1 MKRKYNKKMNKNF
14 NFAKYFFVF
23 LIYFF
28 VSAQAIA
35 VPADT
40 TMKNRRQSDN
50 RLLDF
55 YLIGDEFVNFARSTD
70 NYTLLL
76 NKNGDYCYAYLN
88 ENGDLTASSYLAANP
103 NQRTKA
109 EIDFLSSINKN
120 LIFSDNQITSRKE
133 AFQKIETNYPTV
145 GENNL
150 LIILVSF
157 ADRAFTYTREDFDSL
172 ASQPGYN
179 RNGATGSVKDYYYD
193 VSFGQLEL
201 NPMVVGPYTLSQ
213 PMAYYGATGPSFS
226 DVNPKAMISEAC
238 VLADS
243 EIDFSQ
249 FDMNNDGMLDA
260 VHVIFAGAGEA
271 STGESNAIWPHRWSI
286 YPFDSLDITF
296 DGVTLKDYSCSAEKM
311 GSGMDGIGTICHEFG
326 HVLGLPDLYDTDYE
340 GSGGQATAVNTWSI
354 MASGSYN
361 NYSNTPASF
370 TAYEKYRLNWL
381 EFDTLSLAGEYV
393 LPPLL
398 DSNKAYIITTPYE
411 NEFFVF
417 ENRHQSSWDT
427 YLPNSGGLIFHV
439 KQEGDYNIN
448 CDPNYQKYDIEE
460 ADRNDADNTL
470 ATDVFPS
477 IQYNNF
483 FTDYSQPNSILW
495 SGESLNKPITRITRD
510 TSDNCI
516 SFRFMIPDSSAII
529 ETSHENVKLS
539 NTSYKVK
546 GFEVYEGIYNYTF
559 KGFALDTLQDFS
571 TEQFFETNEFNA
583 DSFSTVLT
591 NLLYAKTYYYRSA
604 YISDYD
610 TVYGQI
616 KTFTTVDG
624 QPILKTNSATNI
636 DLTSMTVG
644 GGVLVAGDFPILEY
658 GICYSTTQNPD
669 TTTNVISFVGECET
683 FTTQITGLEQATK
696 YYFRTYAI
704 TALGIKY
711 APQKSATTDF
721 IPVENNVITGGAT
734 LCEGADFGM
743 ILGSQPQAGQ
753 GNFTYQWQKKEE
765 GRSWEDIEENGNEK
779 DYIVGTLTT
788 TTSFRRVVFSLAI
801 RDESNVIEM
810 KVLKSKGGKIEGKT
824 EWISSE
830 EDTLTLTSF
839 KGEILSWQ
847 EANQDFSWH
856 TIANSEQDT
865 TLLYNPSL
873 LDTVY
878 LRAVVQLNECPI
890 AYSDTLKINVIQDV
904 SLETLQEGE
913 MYFVYPN
920 PSRGQAHLNNTS
932 QDYLSIRIFDSNA
945 REIIAFETSE
955 KKLNLPIENLSNGIY
970 ILRIENKTTQK
981 LVKDIKLILMK

>member
-1 MKRKYNKKMNKNF
+1 MNRSF
-14 NFAKYFFVF
+14 ELRKYFFV
-23 LIYFF
+23 LIIFF
-28 VSAQAIA
+28 FASLQAFA

-40 TMKNRRQSDN
+40 TMKSKRQSDS

-55 YLIGDEFVNFARSTD
+55 YLIGDEFVNFARSVD

-76 NKNGDYCYAYLN
+76 NQNGDYCYAFLN
-88 ENGDLTASSYLAANP
+88 ENGDLTASSYLASNP

-109 EIDFLSSINKN
+109 EIDFLASINKR
-120 LIFSDNQITSRKE
+120 LTFSDSQITSRK
-133 AFQKIETNYPTV
+133 APFQKIETNYPTV
-145 GENNL
+145 GDNNL
-150 LIILVSF
+150 LIVLVSF

-172 ASQPGYN
+172 TSQPGYN

-193 VSFGQLEL
+193 VSFGSLNL
-201 NPMVVGPYTLSQ
+201 NPTVVGPYTLSQ

-226 DVNPKAMISEAC
+226 DVNPKEMVSEAC
-238 VLADS
+238 ALADNDV
-243 EIDFSQ
+243 DFSQ
-249 FDMNNDGMLDA
+249 FDMNNDGIVDA

-271 STGESNAIWPHRWSI
+271 STGESDAIWPHRWSI
-286 YPFDSLDITF
+286 YSYDSLDIDF
-296 DGVTLKDYSCSAEKM
+296 DGVRLKDYSCSAEKM

-381 EFDTLSLAGEYV
+381 ELDTLSLAGEYV
-393 LPPLL
+393 LPPLM

-411 NEFFVF
+411 NEFFIF
-417 ENRHQSSWDT
+417 ENRQQSSWDT
-427 YLPNSGGLIFHV
+427 YIPNSGGLIFHV

-460 ADRNDADNTL
+460 ADRNDDESTL
-470 ATDVFPS
+470 STDVFPS
-477 IQYNNF
+477 AQYNNF
-483 FTDYSQPNSILW
+483 FTDYSLPNSILW
-495 SGESLNKPITRITRD
+495 SGETLNKPITRITRD

-516 SFRFMIPDSSAII
+516 RFRFMIPDSSAIV
-529 ETSHENVKLS
+529 ETVHGSIKLS

-546 GFEVYEGIYNYTF
+546 GIEVYEGLYEYGF

-571 TEQFFETNEFNA
+571 TEQFFEANEFNA
-583 DSFSTVLT
+583 DSFATILT

-610 TVYGQI
+610 TAYGQV

-669 TTTNVISFVGECET
+669 TTTNVISFVGELDT
-683 FTTQITGLEQATK
+683 FTTQLTGLEQATK
-696 YYFRTYAI
+696 YYFRAYAI

-711 APQKSATTDF
+711 ATQKFATTYF

-734 LCEGADFGM
+734 LCEGSDFGM

-753 GNFTYQWQKKEE
+753 GNFTYQWQRKVN
-765 GRSWEDIEENGNEK
+765 GQAWEDIEEDGNVK
-779 DYIVGTLTT
+779 DYVVGTISE

-801 RDESNVIEM
+801 RDESNEVEM
-810 KVLKSKGGKIEGKT
+810 TVLKSKGGKIEAKT
-824 EWISSE
+824 DWISSE
-830 EDTLTLTSF
+830 EDTLRLKSH

-847 EANQDFSWH
+847 EANQDFNWH

-865 TLLYNPSL
+865 NLLYNPSL

-904 SLETLQEGE
+904 SLEEIESGE

-920 PSRGQAHLNNTS
+920 PSRGHAHLNNAN
-932 QDYLSIRIFDSNA
+932 QDRLTIRIFDSNA
-945 REIIAFETSE
+945 REIIMFETADE
-955 KKLNLPIENLSNGIY
+955 KLNLPIENLSNGAY
-970 ILRIENKTTQK
+970 ILRIENKTTK
-981 LVKDIKLILMK
+981 KIVKDIKLILMK

>member
-1 MKRKYNKKMNKNF
+1 MKYF
-14 NFAKYFFVF
+14 TQLLKYFFV
-23 LIYFF
+23 LIIFF
-28 VSAQAIA
+28 YVSNKAMA

-40 TMKNRRQSDN
+40 TMKSITQSDK
-50 RLLDF
+50 RLLNF
-55 YLIGDEFVNFARSTD
+55 YLIGDEFINFGRSLD
-70 NYTLLL
+70 GYTLLL
-76 NKNGDYCYAYLN
+76 NENGDYCYAFID
-88 ENGDLTASSYLAANP
+88 ENGNLLPSNYLAS
-103 NQRTKA
+103 NQNLRTKS
-109 EIDFLSSINKN
+109 ENEFLSTIEKG
-120 LIFSDNQITSRKE
+120 LYFSKHQVVNRKQS
-133 AFQKIETNYPTV
+133 FQKIETNYPTV
-145 GENNL
+145 GNNNL

-157 ADRAFTYTREDFDSL
+157 ADRAFTYTRDDFDSL

-193 VSFGQLEL
+193 VSFGNL
-201 NPMVVGPYTLSQ
+201 NLIPTVVGPYTLSQ

-226 DVNPKAMISEAC
+226 DINPKEMVSEAC
-238 VLADS
+238 VLADNDV
-243 EIDFSQ
+243 DFSQ
-249 FDMNNDGMLDA
+249 FDMNNDGIVDA

-271 STGESNAIWPHRWSI
+271 STGESDAIWPHRWSI
-286 YPFDSLDITF
+286 YPSDGFNITF
-296 DGVTLKDYSCSAEKM
+296 DGVRLKDYSCSAEKM

-340 GSGGQATAVNTWSI
+340 GSGGRATAVNTWSI

-381 EFDTLSLAGEYV
+381 ELDTLSLAGEYV
-393 LPPLL
+393 LPPLM

-411 NEFFVF
+411 NEFFIF
-417 ENRHQSSWDT
+417 ENRQQSSWDT
-427 YLPNSGGLIFHV
+427 YIPNSGGLIFHV

-460 ADRNDADNTL
+460 ADRNDDESTL
-470 ATDVFPS
+470 STDVFPS
-477 IQYNNF
+477 AQYNNF
-483 FTDYSQPNSILW
+483 FTDYSLPNSILW
-495 SGESLNKPITRITRD
+495 SGETLNKPITRITRD

-516 SFRFMIPDSSAII
+516 RFRFMIPDSSAIV
-529 ETSHENVKLS
+529 ETVHGSIKLS

-546 GFEVYEGIYNYTF
+546 GIEVYEGLYEYGF

-571 TEQFFETNEFNA
+571 TEQFFEANEFNA
-583 DSFSTVLT
+583 DSFATILT

-610 TVYGQI
+610 TAYGQA

-624 QPILKTNSATNI
+624 QPILRTNSATNI

-669 TTTNVISFVGECET
+669 TTTNVISFVGELDT
-683 FTTQITGLEQATK
+683 FTTQLTGLEQATK
-696 YYFRTYAI
+696 YYFRAYAI

-711 APQKSATTDF
+711 ATQKFATTDF

-734 LCEGADFGM
+734 LCEGSDFGM

-753 GNFTYQWQKKEE
+753 GNFTYQWQRKVN
-765 GRSWEDIEENGNEK
+765 GQAWEDIEEDGNAK
-779 DYIVGTLTT
+779 DYVVGTLSK

-801 RDESNVIEM
+801 RDESNVVEM
-810 KVLKSKGGKIEGKT
+810 TVLKSKGGKIEAKT
-824 EWISSE
+824 DWISSE
-830 EDTLTLTSF
+830 EDTLRLKSH

-847 EANQDFSWH
+847 EANQDFNWR

-865 TLLYNPSL
+865 NLLYNPSL

-904 SLETLQEGE
+904 SLEEIESGE

-920 PSRGQAHLNNTS
+920 PSRGHAHLNNAN
-932 QDYLSIRIFDSNA
+932 QDRLTIRIFDSNA
-945 REIIAFETSE
+945 REIIMFETADE
-955 KKLNLPIENLSNGIY
+955 KLNLPIENLSNGAY
-970 ILRIENKTTQK
+970 ILRIENKTTK
-981 LVKDIKLILMK
+981 KIVKDIKLILMK

>member
-1 MKRKYNKKMNKNF
+1 MKKNF
-14 NFAKYFFVF
+14 DFVKYFFAF
-23 LIYFF
+23 LIFFF
-28 VSAQAIA
+28 VSSQLMAI
-35 VPADT
+35 PADT
-40 TMKNRRQSDN
+40 TMKSKRQSDN

-55 YLIGDEFVNFARSTD
+55 YLIGDEFVNFARSID

-76 NKNGDYCYAYLN
+76 NENGDYCYAYLN
-88 ENGDLTASSYLAANP
+88 ENGDLVASSYLASNP
-103 NQRTKA
+103 NQRTKT
-109 EIDFLSSINKN
+109 EIDFLSSINKR
-120 LIFSDNQITSRKE
+120 LTFSDNQITSRK
-133 AFQKIETNYPTV
+133 APFQKIETNYPTV
-145 GENNL
+145 GDNNL
-150 LIILVSF
+150 LIVLVSF

-172 ASQPGYN
+172 TSQPGYN

-193 VSFGQLEL
+193 VSFGSLNL
-201 NPMVVGPYTLSQ
+201 NPTVVGPYTLSQ

-226 DVNPKAMISEAC
+226 DVNPKEMVSEAC
-238 VLADS
+238 ALADNDV
-243 EIDFSQ
+243 DFSQ
-249 FDMNNDGMLDA
+249 FDMNNDGIVDA

-271 STGESNAIWPHRWSI
+271 STGESDAIWPHRWSI
-286 YPFDSLDITF
+286 YSYDSLDIDF
-296 DGVTLKDYSCSAEKM
+296 DGVRLKDYSCSAEKM

-381 EFDTLSLAGEYV
+381 ELDTLSLAGEYV
-393 LPPLL
+393 LPPLM

-411 NEFFVF
+411 NEFFIF
-417 ENRHQSSWDT
+417 ENRQQSSWDT
-427 YLPNSGGLIFHV
+427 YIPNSGGLIFHV

-460 ADRNDADNTL
+460 ADRNDDESTL
-470 ATDVFPS
+470 STDVFPS
-477 IQYNNF
+477 AQYNNF
-483 FTDYSQPNSILW
+483 FTDYSLPNSILW

-516 SFRFMIPDSSAII
+516 RFRFMIPDSSAIV
-529 ETSHENVKLS
+529 ETIHESIKLS
-539 NTSYKVK
+539 NTSYQVK
-546 GFEVYEGIYNYTF
+546 GIEVYAGIYNYTF

-571 TEQFFETNEFNA
+571 TKQFFEADEFNA

-591 NLLYAKTYYYRSA
+591 NLLYAKTYYYRSV

-644 GGVLVAGDFPILEY
+644 GGVLVEGDFPILEY

-711 APQKSATTDF
+711 ASQKSATTDF
-721 IPVENNVITGGAT
+721 IPIENNVITGGAT

-753 GNFTYQWQKKEE
+753 GNFTYQWQRKEE
-765 GRSWEDIEENGNEK
+765 GRSWEDIEENGNGK

-788 TTSFRRVVFSLAI
+788 TTSFRRVVFSFAI
-801 RDESNVIEM
+801 RNESNVVEM

-830 EDTLTLTSF
+830 EDTLTLKSF

-847 EANQDFSWH
+847 EANQDFNWH
-856 TIANSEQDT
+856 TIANSQQDT
-865 TLLYNPSL
+865 NLLYNPNL

-904 SLETLQEGE
+904 SLEEIVNGE

-920 PSRGQAHLNNTS
+920 PSKGQSILNNPTQQS
-932 QDYLSIRIFDSNA
+932 LFLTIFDSNA
-945 REIIAFETSE
+945 REIINFSSSDSQI
-955 KKLNLPIENLSNGIY
+955 NLPIQGLQSGIY
-970 ILRIENKTTQK
+970 FLRIENKQDK
-981 LVKDIKLILMK
+981 KQVKEIKIILMN

>member
-1 MKRKYNKKMNKNF
+1 MKKNF
-14 NFAKYFFVF
+14 DFVKYFFAF
-23 LIYFF
+23 LIFFF
-28 VSAQAIA
+28 VSSQLMAI
-35 VPADT
+35 PADT
-40 TMKNRRQSDN
+40 TMKSKRQSDN
-50 RLLDF
+50 RLLDY
-55 YLIGDEFVNFARSTD
+55 YLIGDEFLNFGRTLD
-70 NYTLLL
+70 GYTLLL
-76 NKNGDYCYAYLN
+76 NENGDYCYAYHDV
-88 ENGDLTASSYLAANP
+88 NGNLLPSTHLAANQ
-103 NQRTKA
+103 NLRTKT
-109 EIDFLSSINKN
+109 EQEFLLTINKR
-120 LIFSDNQITSRKE
+120 LTFSQTQITEKRQP
-133 AFQKIETNYPTV
+133 FQKIETNYPTT
-145 GENNL
+145 GNNNL

-172 ASQPGYN
+172 ASQPGYS

-201 NPMVVGPYTLSQ
+201 NPTVVGPYTLSQ

-226 DVNPKAMISEAC
+226 DVNPKEMVSEAC
-238 VLADS
+238 ALADS

-249 FDMNNDGMLDA
+249 FDMNNDGIVDA

-271 STGESNAIWPHRWSI
+271 STGETDAIWPHRWNF
-286 YPFDSLDITF
+286 YPSDSFNITF
-296 DGVTLKDYSCSAEKM
+296 DGVSLKDYSCSAEKM

-326 HVLGLPDLYDTDYE
+326 HVLGLPDLYDTDYA
-340 GSGGQATAVNTWSI
+340 GSGGQATAINTWSI

-381 EFDTLSLAGEYV
+381 QLDTLEVAGEYV
-393 LPPLL
+393 LPPLM
-398 DSNKAYIITTPYE
+398 DSNKAYIITSPYE
-411 NEFFVF
+411 DEFFIF
-417 ENRHQSSWDT
+417 ENRNQSSWDT
-427 YLPNSGGLIFHV
+427 YVPNSGGLIFHV

-460 ADRNDADNTL
+460 ADRNDDDNTL

-477 IQYNNF
+477 AQYNNF
-483 FTDYSQPNSILW
+483 FADYSQPNSILW
-495 SGESLNKPITRITRD
+495 NGESLNKPITRITRD

-516 SFRFMIPDSSAII
+516 RFRFMIPDSSAIV
-529 ETSHENVKLS
+529 ETIHESIKLS
-539 NTSYKVK
+539 NTSYQVK
-546 GFEVYEGIYNYTF
+546 GVEVYAGIYNYTF

-571 TEQFFETNEFNA
+571 TEQFFEADGFNA
-583 DSFSTVLT
+583 DSFLTVLT

-636 DLTSMTVG
+636 DLTSLTVG
-644 GGVLVAGDFPILEY
+644 GGVLVEGDFPILEY

-721 IPVENNVITGGAT
+721 IPIENNVITGGAT
-734 LCEGADFGM
+734 LCEDSDFGM

-753 GNFTYQWQKKEE
+753 GNFTYQWQRKEE
-765 GRSWEDIEENGNEK
+765 GRSWEDIEENGNGK
-779 DYIVGTLTT
+779 DYIVGTLTSS
-788 TTSFRRVVFSLAI
+788 TSFRRVVFSLAI
-801 RDESNVIEM
+801 RNESNVVEM

-830 EDTLTLTSF
+830 EDTLTLKSF

-847 EANQDFSWH
+847 EANQDFNWH
-856 TIANSEQDT
+856 TISDSQQDT
-865 TLLYNPSL
+865 NLLYNPSL

-904 SLETLQEGE
+904 SLEEIENGE

-920 PSRGQAHLNNTS
+920 PSKGQSILNNPTQQS
-932 QDYLSIRIFDSNA
+932 LFLTIFDSNA
-945 REIIAFETSE
+945 REIISFSSSDSQI
-955 KKLNLPIENLSNGIY
+955 NLPIQGLQSGIY
-970 ILRIENKTTQK
+970 FLRIENKQDK
-981 LVKDIKLILMK
+981 KQVKEIKIILMN

>member
-1 MKRKYNKKMNKNF
+1 MIGKMKKNF
-14 NFAKYFFVF
+14 DFVKYFFAF
-23 LIYFF
+23 LIFFF
-28 VSAQAIA
+28 VSSQLMAI
-35 VPADT
+35 PADT
-40 TMKNRRQSDN
+40 TMKSKRQSDN

-55 YLIGDEFVNFARSTD
+55 YLIGDEFVNFARSID

-76 NKNGDYCYAYLN
+76 NENGDYCYAYLN
-88 ENGDLTASSYLAANP
+88 ENGDLVASSYLASNP
-103 NQRTKA
+103 NQRTKT
-109 EIDFLSSINKN
+109 EIDFLSSINKR
-120 LIFSDNQITSRKE
+120 LTFSDNQITNRKS
-133 AFQKIETNYPTV
+133 AFQKIETNYPTT
-145 GENNL
+145 GNNNL

-172 ASQPGYN
+172 ASQPGYS

-201 NPMVVGPYTLSQ
+201 NPTVAGPYTLSQ

-226 DVNPKAMISEAC
+226 DVNPKEMVSEAC
-238 VLADS
+238 ALADI

-249 FDMNNDGMLDA
+249 FDMNNDGKIDA

-271 STGESNAIWPHRWSI
+271 STGETNAIWPHRWSI
-286 YPFDSLDITF
+286 YPYDSLDITF
-296 DGVTLKDYSCSAEKM
+296 DGVTLRDYSCSAEKM

-381 EFDTLSLAGEYV
+381 DFDTLSLAGEYV
-393 LPPLL
+393 LPPLM

-417 ENRHQSSWDT
+417 ENRNQSSWDT
-427 YLPNSGGLIFHV
+427 YVPNSGGLIFHV
-439 KQEGDYNIN
+439 KREGDYNIN

-460 ADRNDADNTL
+460 ADRNDDENTL

-477 IQYNNF
+477 AQYNDF
-483 FTDYSQPNSILW
+483 FADYSQPNSILW

-516 SFRFMIPDSSAII
+516 RFRFMIPDSSAIV
-529 ETSHENVKLS
+529 ETIHESIKLS
-539 NTSYKVK
+539 NTSYQVK
-546 GFEVYEGIYNYTF
+546 GIEVYAGIYNYTF

-571 TEQFFETNEFNA
+571 TKQFFEADEFNA

-644 GGVLVAGDFPILEY
+644 GGVLVEGDFPILEY

-711 APQKSATTDF
+711 ASQKSATTDF
-721 IPVENNVITGGAT
+721 IPIENNVITGGAT

-753 GNFTYQWQKKEE
+753 GNFTYQWQRKEE
-765 GRSWEDIEENGNEK
+765 GRSWEDIEENGNGK

-788 TTSFRRVVFSLAI
+788 TTSFRRVVFSFAI
-801 RDESNVIEM
+801 RNESNVVEM

-830 EDTLTLTSF
+830 EDTLTLKSF

-847 EANQDFSWH
+847 EANQDFNWH
-856 TIANSEQDT
+856 TIANSQQDT
-865 TLLYNPSL
+865 NLLYNPNL

-890 AYSDTLKINVIQDV
+890 AYSDTLKINVVQDV
-904 SLETLQEGE
+904 SLEEIVNGE

-920 PSRGQAHLNNTS
+920 PSKGQSILNNPTQQS
-932 QDYLSIRIFDSNA
+932 LFLTIFDSNA
-945 REIIAFETSE
+945 REIISFSSSDSQI
-955 KKLNLPIENLSNGIY
+955 NLPIQGLQSGIY
-970 ILRIENKTTQK
+970 FLRIENKQDK
-981 LVKDIKLILMK
+981 KQVKEIKIILMN

>member
-1 MKRKYNKKMNKNF
+1 MNRNF
-14 NFAKYFFVF
+14 ELRKYFFV
-23 LIYFF
+23 LIIFF
-28 VSAQAIA
+28 FASLQAFA

-40 TMKNRRQSDN
+40 TMKSKRQSDN

-55 YLIGDEFVNFARSTD
+55 YLIGDEFVNFARSID

-76 NKNGDYCYAYLN
+76 NQNGDYCYAYLN
-88 ENGDLTASSYLAANP
+88 ENGDLTASSYLASNP

-109 EIDFLSSINKN
+109 EIDFLASINKR
-120 LIFSDNQITSRKE
+120 LTFSDSQITSRK
-133 AFQKIETNYPTV
+133 APFQKIETNYPTV
-145 GENNL
+145 GDNNL
-150 LIILVSF
+150 LIVLVSF

-172 ASQPGYN
+172 TSQPGYN

-193 VSFGQLEL
+193 VSFGSLNL
-201 NPMVVGPYTLSQ
+201 NPTVVGPYTLSQ
-213 PMAYYGATGPSFS
+213 PMAYYGANASYFS
-226 DVNPKAMISEAC
+226 DVNPKEMISEGCA
-238 VLADS
+238 LADNDV
-243 EIDFSQ
+243 DFSQ
-249 FDMNNDGMLDA
+249 FDMNNDGIIDA

-271 STGESNAIWPHRWSI
+271 STGEGDAIWPHRWSI
-286 YPFDSLDITF
+286 YAYDSLDITF
-296 DGVTLKDYSCSAEKM
+296 DGVTLRDYSCSAEKM

-381 EFDTLSLAGEYV
+381 ELDTLSLAGEYV
-393 LPPLL
+393 LPPLM

-411 NEFFVF
+411 NEFFIF
-417 ENRHQSSWDT
+417 ENRQQSSWDT
-427 YLPNSGGLIFHV
+427 YIPNSGGLIFHV

-460 ADRNDADNTL
+460 ADRNDDESTL
-470 ATDVFPS
+470 STDVFPS
-477 IQYNNF
+477 AQYNNF
-483 FTDYSQPNSILW
+483 FTDYSLPNSILW
-495 SGESLNKPITRITRD
+495 SGETLNKPITRITRD

-516 SFRFMIPDSSAII
+516 RFRFMIPDSSAIV
-529 ETSHENVKLS
+529 ETVHGSIKLS

-546 GFEVYEGIYNYTF
+546 GIEVYEGLYEYGF

-571 TEQFFETNEFNA
+571 TEQFFEANEFNA
-583 DSFSTVLT
+583 DSFATILT

-610 TVYGQI
+610 TAYGQV

-669 TTTNVISFVGECET
+669 TTTNVISFVGELDN
-683 FTTQITGLEQATK
+683 FTTQLTGLEQATK

-704 TALGIKY
+704 TTLGIKY
-711 APQKSATTDF
+711 AAQKSATTDF

-734 LCEGADFGM
+734 LCEGSDFGM

-753 GNFTYQWQKKEE
+753 GNFTYQWQRKVN
-765 GRSWEDIEENGNEK
+765 GQAWEDIEEEGNVK
-779 DYIVGTLTT
+779 DYVVGTLSE

-801 RDESNVIEM
+801 RDESNEVEM
-810 KVLKSKGGKIEGKT
+810 TVLKSKGGKIEAKT

-830 EDTLTLTSF
+830 EDTLRLKSH

-847 EANQDFSWH
+847 EANQDFNWH

-865 TLLYNPSL
+865 NLLYNPSL
-873 LDTVY
+873 LDSVY

-904 SLETLQEGE
+904 SLEEIENGE

-920 PSRGQAHLNNTS
+920 PSRGHAHLNNAN
-932 QDYLSIRIFDSNA
+932 QDRLTIRIFDSNA
-945 REIIAFETSE
+945 REIIMFETADE
-955 KKLNLPIENLSNGIY
+955 KLNLPIENLSNGAY
-970 ILRIENKTTQK
+970 ILRIENKTTK
-981 LVKDIKLILMK
+981 KIVKDIKLILMK

>member
-1 MKRKYNKKMNKNF
+1 MKKNF
-14 NFAKYFFVF
+14 DFVKYFFAF
-23 LIYFF
+23 LIFFF
-28 VSAQAIA
+28 VSSQLMAI
-35 VPADT
+35 PADT
-40 TMKNRRQSDN
+40 TMKSKRQSDN

-55 YLIGDEFVNFARSTD
+55 YLIGDEFVNFARSID

-76 NKNGDYCYAYLN
+76 NENGDYCYAYLN
-88 ENGDLTASSYLAANP
+88 ENGDLVASSYLASNP
-103 NQRTKA
+103 NQRTKT
-109 EIDFLSSINKN
+109 EIDFLSSINKR
-120 LIFSDNQITSRKE
+120 LTFSDNQITNRKS
-133 AFQKIETNYPTV
+133 AFQKIETNYPTT
-145 GENNL
+145 GNNNL

-172 ASQPGYN
+172 ASQPGYS

-201 NPMVVGPYTLSQ
+201 NPTVAGPYTLSQ
-213 PMAYYGATGPSFS
+213 PMAYYGAVGPSFS
-226 DVNPKAMISEAC
+226 DVNPKEMIAEAC
-238 VLADS
+238 ALADN

-249 FDMNNDGMLDA
+249 FDMNNDEIVDA

-271 STGESNAIWPHRWSI
+271 STGETNAIWPHRWSI
-286 YPFDSLDITF
+286 YPYDSLDITF
-296 DGVTLKDYSCSAEKM
+296 DGVTLRDYSCSAEKM

-381 EFDTLSLAGEYV
+381 DFDTLSLAGEYV
-393 LPPLL
+393 LPPLM

-417 ENRHQSSWDT
+417 ENRNQSSWDT
-427 YLPNSGGLIFHV
+427 YLPNSGGMIFHV
-439 KQEGDYNIN
+439 KREGDYNIN

-460 ADRNDADNTL
+460 ADRNDDENTL

-477 IQYNNF
+477 AQYNDF

-495 SGESLNKPITRITRD
+495 SGESLNKPITHITRD

-516 SFRFMIPDSSAII
+516 RFRFMIPDSSAIV
-529 ETSHENVKLS
+529 ETIHESIKLS
-539 NTSYKVK
+539 NTSYQVK
-546 GFEVYEGIYNYTF
+546 GVEVYAGIYNYTF

-571 TEQFFETNEFNA
+571 TEQFFEADEFNA

-616 KTFTTVDG
+616 KTFATVDG

-644 GGVLVAGDFPILEY
+644 GGVLVEGDFPILEY

-711 APQKSATTDF
+711 ASQKSATTDF
-721 IPVENNVITGGAT
+721 IPIENNVITGGAT

-753 GNFTYQWQKKEE
+753 GNFTYQWQRKEE
-765 GRSWEDIEENGNEK
+765 GRSWEDIEENGNGK

-788 TTSFRRVVFSLAI
+788 TTSFRRVVFSFAI
-801 RDESNVIEM
+801 RNESNVVEM

-830 EDTLTLTSF
+830 EDTLTLKSF

-847 EANQDFSWH
+847 EANQDFNWH
-856 TIANSEQDT
+856 TIANSQQDT
-865 TLLYNPSL
+865 NLLYNPNL

-890 AYSDTLKINVIQDV
+890 AYSDTLKINVVQDV
-904 SLETLQEGE
+904 SLEEIVNGE

-920 PSRGQAHLNNTS
+920 PSKGQSILNNPTQQS
-932 QDYLSIRIFDSNA
+932 LFLTIFDSNA
-945 REIIAFETSE
+945 REIISFSYSDSQI
-955 KKLNLPIENLSNGIY
+955 NLPIQGLQSGIY
-970 ILRIENKTTQK
+970 FLRIENKQDK
-981 LVKDIKLILMK
+981 KQVKEIKIILMN

>member
-1 MKRKYNKKMNKNF
+1 MNRSF
-14 NFAKYFFVF
+14 ELRKYFFV
-23 LIYFF
+23 LIVFF
-28 VSAQAIA
+28 FASLQAFA

-40 TMKNRRQSDN
+40 TMKSKRQSDS

-55 YLIGDEFVNFARSTD
+55 YLIGDEFVNFARSVD

-76 NKNGDYCYAYLN
+76 NQNGDYCYAYLN
-88 ENGDLTASSYLAANP
+88 ENGDLTASSYLASNP
-103 NQRTKA
+103 IQRTKA
-109 EIDFLSSINKN
+109 EIDFLASINKR
-120 LIFSDNQITSRKE
+120 LIFSDSQITSRK
-133 AFQKIETNYPTV
+133 APFQKIETNYPTV
-145 GENNL
+145 GDNNL
-150 LIILVSF
+150 LIVLVSF

-172 ASQPGYN
+172 TSQPGYN

-193 VSFGQLEL
+193 VSFGSLNL
-201 NPMVVGPYTLSQ
+201 NPTVVGPYTLSQ

-226 DVNPKAMISEAC
+226 DVNPKEMVSEAC
-238 VLADS
+238 ALADNDV
-243 EIDFSQ
+243 DFSQ
-249 FDMNNDGMLDA
+249 FDMNNDGIVDA

-271 STGESNAIWPHRWSI
+271 STGESDAIWPHRWSI
-286 YPFDSLDITF
+286 YSYDSLDIDF
-296 DGVTLKDYSCSAEKM
+296 DGVRLKDYSCSAEKM

-340 GSGGQATAVNTWSI
+340 GSGGRATAVNTWSI

-381 EFDTLSLAGEYV
+381 ELDTLSLAGEYV
-393 LPPLL
+393 LPPLM

-411 NEFFVF
+411 NEFFIF
-417 ENRHQSSWDT
+417 ENRQQSSWDT
-427 YLPNSGGLIFHV
+427 YIPNSGGLIFHV

-460 ADRNDADNTL
+460 ADRNDDESTL
-470 ATDVFPS
+470 STDVFPS
-477 IQYNNF
+477 AQYNNF
-483 FTDYSQPNSILW
+483 FTDYSLPNSILW
-495 SGESLNKPITRITRD
+495 SGETLNKPITRITRD

-516 SFRFMIPDSSAII
+516 RFRFMIPDSSAIV
-529 ETSHENVKLS
+529 ETVHGSIKLS

-546 GFEVYEGIYNYTF
+546 GIEVYEGLYEYGF

-571 TEQFFETNEFNA
+571 TEQFFEANEFNA
-583 DSFSTVLT
+583 DSFATILT

-610 TVYGQI
+610 TAYGQA

-624 QPILKTNSATNI
+624 QPILRTNSATNI

-669 TTTNVISFVGECET
+669 TTTNVISFVGELDT
-683 FTTQITGLEQATK
+683 FTTQLTGLEQATK
-696 YYFRTYAI
+696 YYFRAYAI

-711 APQKSATTDF
+711 ATQKFATTDF

-734 LCEGADFGM
+734 LCEGSDFGM

-753 GNFTYQWQKKEE
+753 GNFTYQWQRKAN
-765 GRSWEDIEENGNEK
+765 GQAWEDIEEDGNAK
-779 DYIVGTLTT
+779 DYVVGTLSK

-801 RDESNVIEM
+801 RDESNVVEM
-810 KVLKSKGGKIEGKT
+810 TVLKSKGGKIEAKT
-824 EWISSE
+824 DWISSE
-830 EDTLTLTSF
+830 EDTLRLKSH

-847 EANQDFSWH
+847 EANQDFNWR

-865 TLLYNPSL
+865 NLLYNPSL

-904 SLETLQEGE
+904 SLEEIESGE

-920 PSRGQAHLNNTS
+920 PSRGHAHLNNAN
-932 QDYLSIRIFDSNA
+932 QDRLTIRIFDSNA
-945 REIIAFETSE
+945 REIIMFETADE
-955 KKLNLPIENLSNGIY
+955 KLNLPIENLSNGAY
-970 ILRIENKTTQK
+970 ILRIENKTTK
-981 LVKDIKLILMK
+981 KIVKDIKLILMK

>member
-1 MKRKYNKKMNKNF
+1 MKKNF
-14 NFAKYFFVF
+14 DFVKYFFAF
-23 LIYFF
+23 LIFFF
-28 VSAQAIA
+28 VSSQLMAI
-35 VPADT
+35 PADT
-40 TMKNRRQSDN
+40 TMKSKRQSDN

-55 YLIGDEFVNFARSTD
+55 YLIGDEFVNFARSID

-76 NKNGDYCYAYLN
+76 NENGDYCYAYLN
-88 ENGDLTASSYLAANP
+88 ENGDLVASSYLASNP
-103 NQRTKA
+103 NQRTKT
-109 EIDFLSSINKN
+109 EIDFLSSINKR
-120 LIFSDNQITSRKE
+120 LTFSDNQITNRKS
-133 AFQKIETNYPTV
+133 AFQKIETNYPTT
-145 GENNL
+145 GNNNL

-172 ASQPGYN
+172 ASQPGYS

-201 NPMVVGPYTLSQ
+201 NPTVVGPYTLSQ

-226 DVNPKAMISEAC
+226 DVNPKEMVSEAC
-238 VLADS
+238 ALADS

-249 FDMNNDGMLDA
+249 FDMNNDGIVDA

-271 STGESNAIWPHRWSI
+271 STGETDAIWPHRWSI
-286 YPFDSLDITF
+286 YPYDSLDITF
-296 DGVTLKDYSCSAEKM
+296 DGVTLRDYSCSAEKM

-340 GSGGQATAVNTWSI
+340 GSGGQATAINTWSI

-381 EFDTLSLAGEYV
+381 QLDTLEVAGEYV
-393 LPPLL
+393 LPPLM
-398 DSNKAYIITTPYE
+398 DSNKAYIITSPYE
-411 NEFFVF
+411 DEFFVF
-417 ENRHQSSWDT
+417 ENRNQSSWDT
-427 YLPNSGGLIFHV
+427 YVPNSGGLIFHV

-460 ADRNDADNTL
+460 ADRNDDDNTL

-477 IQYNNF
+477 AQYNNF
-483 FTDYSQPNSILW
+483 FADYSQPNSILW
-495 SGESLNKPITRITRD
+495 NGESLNKPITRITRD

-516 SFRFMIPDSSAII
+516 RFRFMIPDSSAIV
-529 ETSHENVKLS
+529 ETIHESIKLS
-539 NTSYKVK
+539 NTSYQVK
-546 GFEVYEGIYNYTF
+546 GVEVYAGIYNYTF

-571 TEQFFETNEFNA
+571 TEQFFEADGFNA

-591 NLLYAKTYYYRSA
+591 NLLYATTYYYRSA

-644 GGVLVAGDFPILEY
+644 GGVLVEGDFPILEY

-734 LCEGADFGM
+734 LCEGSDFGM

-753 GNFTYQWQKKEE
+753 GNFTYQWQRKEE
-765 GRSWEDIEENGNEK
+765 GRSWEDIEENGNGK
-779 DYIVGTLTT
+779 DYIVGTLTSS
-788 TTSFRRVVFSLAI
+788 TSFRRIVFSLAI
-801 RDESNVIEM
+801 RNESNVVEM

-830 EDTLTLTSF
+830 EDTLTLKSF

-847 EANQDFSWH
+847 EANQDFNWH
-856 TIANSEQDT
+856 TISDSQQDT
-865 TLLYNPSL
+865 NLLYNPSL

-904 SLETLQEGE
+904 SLEEIVNGE

-920 PSRGQAHLNNTS
+920 PSKGQSILNNPTQQS
-932 QDYLSIRIFDSNA
+932 LFLTIFDSNA
-945 REIIAFETSE
+945 REIISFSSSDSQI
-955 KKLNLPIENLSNGIY
+955 NLPIQGLQNGIY
-970 ILRIENKTTQK
+970 FLRIENKQDK
-981 LVKDIKLILMK
+981 KQVKEIKIILMN

>member
-1 MKRKYNKKMNKNF
+1 MKKNF
-14 NFAKYFFVF
+14 DFVKYFFAF
-23 LIYFF
+23 LIFFF
-28 VSAQAIA
+28 VSSQLMAI
-35 VPADT
+35 PADT
-40 TMKNRRQSDN
+40 TMKSKRQSDN

-55 YLIGDEFVNFARSTD
+55 YLIGDEFVNFARSID

-76 NKNGDYCYAYLN
+76 NENGDYCYAYLN
-88 ENGDLTASSYLAANP
+88 ENGDLVASSYLASNP
-103 NQRTKA
+103 NQRTKT
-109 EIDFLSSINKN
+109 EIDFLSSINKR
-120 LIFSDNQITSRKE
+120 LTFSDNQITNRKS
-133 AFQKIETNYPTV
+133 AFQKIETNYPTT
-145 GENNL
+145 GNNNL

-172 ASQPGYN
+172 ASQPGYS

-193 VSFGQLEL
+193 VSFGQLEV
-201 NPMVVGPYTLSQ
+201 NPTVVGPYTLSQ

-226 DVNPKAMISEAC
+226 DVNPKEMVSEAC
-238 VLADS
+238 ALADS

-249 FDMNNDGMLDA
+249 FDMNNDGIVDA

-271 STGESNAIWPHRWSI
+271 STGETDAIWPHRWSI
-286 YPFDSLDITF
+286 YPYDSLDITF
-296 DGVTLKDYSCSAEKM
+296 DGVTLRDYSCSAEKM

-340 GSGGQATAVNTWSI
+340 GSGGQATAINTWSI

-381 EFDTLSLAGEYV
+381 QLDTLEVAGEYV
-393 LPPLL
+393 LPPLM
-398 DSNKAYIITTPYE
+398 DSNKAYIITSPYE
-411 NEFFVF
+411 DEFFVF
-417 ENRHQSSWDT
+417 ENRNQSSWDT
-427 YLPNSGGLIFHV
+427 YVPNSGGLIFHV

-460 ADRNDADNTL
+460 ADRNDDDNTL

-477 IQYNNF
+477 AQYNNF
-483 FTDYSQPNSILW
+483 FADYSQPNSILW
-495 SGESLNKPITRITRD
+495 NGESLNKPITRITRD

-516 SFRFMIPDSSAII
+516 RFRFMIPDSSAIV
-529 ETSHENVKLS
+529 ETIHESIKLS
-539 NTSYKVK
+539 NTSYQVK
-546 GFEVYEGIYNYTF
+546 GVEVYAGIYNYTF

-571 TEQFFETNEFNA
+571 TEQFFEADGFNA

-591 NLLYAKTYYYRSA
+591 NLLYATTYYYRSA

-644 GGVLVAGDFPILEY
+644 GGVLVEGDFPILEY

-721 IPVENNVITGGAT
+721 IPIENNVITGGAT
-734 LCEGADFGM
+734 LCEGSDFGM

-753 GNFTYQWQKKEE
+753 GNFTYQWQRKEE
-765 GRSWEDIEENGNEK
+765 GRSWEDIEENGNGK
-779 DYIVGTLTT
+779 DYIVGTLTSS
-788 TTSFRRVVFSLAI
+788 TSFRRIVFSLAI
-801 RDESNVIEM
+801 RNESNVVEM

-830 EDTLTLTSF
+830 EDTLTLKSF

-847 EANQDFSWH
+847 EANQDFNWH
-856 TIANSEQDT
+856 TISDSQQDT
-865 TLLYNPSL
+865 NLLYNPSL

-904 SLETLQEGE
+904 SLEEIVNGE

-920 PSRGQAHLNNTS
+920 PSKGQSILNNPTQQS
-932 QDYLSIRIFDSNA
+932 LFLTIFDSNA
-945 REIIAFETSE
+945 REIISFSSSDSQI
-955 KKLNLPIENLSNGIY
+955 NLPIQGLQNGIY
-970 ILRIENKTTQK
+970 FLRIENKQDK
-981 LVKDIKLILMK
+981 KQVKEIKIILMN

>member
-1 MKRKYNKKMNKNF
+1 MKKNF
-14 NFAKYFFVF
+14 DFVKYFFAF
-23 LIYFF
+23 LIFFF
-28 VSAQAIA
+28 VSSQLMAI
-35 VPADT
+35 PADT
-40 TMKNRRQSDN
+40 TMKSKRQSDN

-55 YLIGDEFVNFARSTD
+55 YLIGDEFVNFARSID

-76 NKNGDYCYAYLN
+76 NENGDYCYAYLN
-88 ENGDLTASSYLAANP
+88 ENGDLVASSYLASNP
-103 NQRTKA
+103 NQRTKT
-109 EIDFLSSINKN
+109 EIDFLSSINKR
-120 LIFSDNQITSRKE
+120 LTFSDNQITNRKS
-133 AFQKIETNYPTV
+133 AFQKIETNYPTT
-145 GENNL
+145 GNNNL
-150 LIILVSF
+150 LILLVSF

-172 ASQPGYN
+172 ASQPGYS

-201 NPMVVGPYTLSQ
+201 NPTVAGPYTLSQ
-213 PMAYYGATGPSFS
+213 PMAYYGAAGPYFS
-226 DVNPKAMISEAC
+226 DVNPKEMVSEAC
-238 VLADS
+238 ALADS

-249 FDMNNDGMLDA
+249 FDMNNDGKIDA
-260 VHVIFAGAGEA
+260 VHIIFAGAGEA
-271 STGESNAIWPHRWSI
+271 STGETNAIWPHRWSI
-286 YPFDSLDITF
+286 YPYDSLDITF
-296 DGVTLKDYSCSAEKM
+296 DGVTLRDYSCSAEKM

-381 EFDTLSLAGEYV
+381 DFDTLSLAGEYV
-393 LPPLL
+393 LPPLM

-417 ENRHQSSWDT
+417 ENRNQSSWDT
-427 YLPNSGGLIFHV
+427 YVPNSGGLIFHI
-439 KQEGDYNIN
+439 KREGDYNIN

-460 ADRNDADNTL
+460 ADRNDDENTL

-477 IQYNNF
+477 AQYNDF
-483 FTDYSQPNSILW
+483 FADYSQPNSILW

-516 SFRFMIPDSSAII
+516 RFRFMIPDSSAIV
-529 ETSHENVKLS
+529 ETIHESIKLS
-539 NTSYKVK
+539 NTSYQVK
-546 GFEVYEGIYNYTF
+546 GIEVYAGIYNYVF

-571 TEQFFETNEFNA
+571 TKQFFEANEFNA

-591 NLLYAKTYYYRSA
+591 NLLYAKTYYYRSV

-636 DLTSMTVG
+636 DLTSMIVG
-644 GGVLVAGDFPILEY
+644 GGVLVEGDFPILEY

-711 APQKSATTDF
+711 ASQKSATTDF
-721 IPVENNVITGGAT
+721 IPIENNVITGGAT

-753 GNFTYQWQKKEE
+753 GNFTYQWQRKEE
-765 GRSWEDIEENGNEK
+765 GRSWEDIEENGNGK

-788 TTSFRRVVFSLAI
+788 TTSFRRVVFSFAI
-801 RDESNVIEM
+801 RNESNVVEM

-830 EDTLTLTSF
+830 EDTLTLKSF

-847 EANQDFSWH
+847 EANQDFNWH
-856 TIANSEQDT
+856 TIANSQQDT
-865 TLLYNPSL
+865 NLLYNPNL

-890 AYSDTLKINVIQDV
+890 AYSDTLKINVVQDV
-904 SLETLQEGE
+904 SLEEIVNGE

-920 PSRGQAHLNNTS
+920 PSKGQSILNNPT
-932 QDYLSIRIFDSNA
+932 QQRLFLTIFDSNA
-945 REIIAFETSE
+945 REIISFSSSDSQI
-955 KKLNLPIENLSNGIY
+955 NLPIQGLQSGIY
-970 ILRIENKTTQK
+970 FLRIENKQDK
-981 LVKDIKLILMK
+981 KQVKEIKIILMN

>member
-1 MKRKYNKKMNKNF
+1 MKKNF
-14 NFAKYFFVF
+14 DFVKYFFAF
-23 LIYFF
+23 LIFFF
-28 VSAQAIA
+28 VSSQLMAI
-35 VPADT
+35 PADT
-40 TMKNRRQSDN
+40 TMKSKRQSDN

-55 YLIGDEFVNFARSTD
+55 YLIGDEFVNFARSID

-76 NKNGDYCYAYLN
+76 NENGDYCYAYLN
-88 ENGDLTASSYLAANP
+88 ENGDLVASSYLASNP
-103 NQRTKA
+103 NQRTKT
-109 EIDFLSSINKN
+109 EIDFLSSINKR
-120 LIFSDNQITSRKE
+120 LTFSDNQITNRKS

-172 ASQPGYN
+172 ASQPGYS

-201 NPMVVGPYTLSQ
+201 NPTVVGPYTLSQ

-226 DVNPKAMISEAC
+226 DVNPKEMVSEAC
-238 VLADS
+238 ALADS

-249 FDMNNDGMLDA
+249 FDMNNDGIVDA

-271 STGESNAIWPHRWSI
+271 STGETDAIWPHRWNF
-286 YPFDSLDITF
+286 YPSDSFNITF
-296 DGVTLKDYSCSAEKM
+296 DGVSLKDYSCSAEKM

-326 HVLGLPDLYDTDYE
+326 HVLGLPDLYDTDYA
-340 GSGGQATAVNTWSI
+340 GSGGQATAINTWSI

-381 EFDTLSLAGEYV
+381 QLDTLSLAGEYV
-393 LPPLL
+393 LPPLM
-398 DSNKAYIITTPYE
+398 DSNKAYIITSPYE
-411 NEFFVF
+411 DEFFVF

-427 YLPNSGGLIFHV
+427 YVPNSGGLIFHV

-460 ADRNDADNTL
+460 ADRNDDDNTL

-477 IQYNNF
+477 AQYNNF
-483 FTDYSQPNSILW
+483 FADYSQPNSILW
-495 SGESLNKPITRITRD
+495 NGESLNKPITRITRD

-516 SFRFMIPDSSAII
+516 RFRFMIPDSSAIV
-529 ETSHENVKLS
+529 ETIHESIKLS
-539 NTSYKVK
+539 NTSYQVK
-546 GFEVYEGIYNYTF
+546 GVEVYAGIYNYTF

-571 TEQFFETNEFNA
+571 TEQFFEADGFNA

-591 NLLYAKTYYYRSA
+591 NLLYATTYYYRSA

-644 GGVLVAGDFPILEY
+644 GGVLVEGDFPILEY
-658 GICYSTTQNPD
+658 GICYSTTSNPD

-721 IPVENNVITGGAT
+721 IPIENNVITGGAT
-734 LCEGADFGM
+734 LCEGSDFGM

-753 GNFTYQWQKKEE
+753 GNFTYQWQRKEE
-765 GRSWEDIEENGNEK
+765 GRSWEDIEENGNGK
-779 DYIVGTLTT
+779 DYIVGTLTSS
-788 TTSFRRVVFSLAI
+788 TSFRRVVFSLAI
-801 RDESNVIEM
+801 RNESNVVEM

-824 EWISSE
+824 EWVSSE
-830 EDTLTLTSF
+830 EDTLTLKSF

-847 EANQDFSWH
+847 EANQDFNWH
-856 TIANSEQDT
+856 TISDSQQDT
-865 TLLYNPSL
+865 NLVYNPSL

-904 SLETLQEGE
+904 SLEEIENGE

-920 PSRGQAHLNNTS
+920 PSKGQSILNNPTQQS
-932 QDYLSIRIFDSNA
+932 LFLTIFDSNA
-945 REIIAFETSE
+945 REIISFSSSDSQI
-955 KKLNLPIENLSNGIY
+955 NLPIQGLQSSIY
-970 ILRIENKTTQK
+970 FLRIENKQDK
-981 LVKDIKLILMK
+981 KQVKEIKIILMN

>member
-1 MKRKYNKKMNKNF
+1 MNRNF
-14 NFAKYFFVF
+14 ELRKYFFV
-23 LIYFF
+23 LIIFF
-28 VSAQAIA
+28 FASLQAFA

-40 TMKNRRQSDN
+40 TMKSKRQSDN

-55 YLIGDEFVNFARSTD
+55 YLIGDEFVNFARSID

-76 NKNGDYCYAYLN
+76 NQNGDYCYAYLN
-88 ENGDLTASSYLAANP
+88 ENGDLTASSYLASNP

-109 EIDFLSSINKN
+109 EIDFLASINKR
-120 LIFSDNQITSRKE
+120 LTFSDSQITSRK
-133 AFQKIETNYPTV
+133 APFQKIETNYPTV
-145 GENNL
+145 GDNNL
-150 LIILVSF
+150 LIVLVSF

-172 ASQPGYN
+172 TSQPGYN

-193 VSFGQLEL
+193 VSFGSLNL
-201 NPMVVGPYTLSQ
+201 NPTVVGPYTLSQ

-226 DVNPKAMISEAC
+226 DVNPKEMVSEAC
-238 VLADS
+238 ALADNDV
-243 EIDFSQ
+243 DFSQ
-249 FDMNNDGMLDA
+249 FDMNNDGIVDA

-271 STGESNAIWPHRWSI
+271 STGESDAIWPHRWSI
-286 YPFDSLDITF
+286 YSYDSLDIDF
-296 DGVTLKDYSCSAEKM
+296 DGVRLKDYSCSAEKM

-381 EFDTLSLAGEYV
+381 ELDTLSLAGEYV
-393 LPPLL
+393 LPPLM

-411 NEFFVF
+411 NEFFIF
-417 ENRHQSSWDT
+417 ENRQQSSWDT
-427 YLPNSGGLIFHV
+427 YIPNSGGLIFHV

-460 ADRNDADNTL
+460 ADRNDDESTL
-470 ATDVFPS
+470 STDVFPS
-477 IQYNNF
+477 AQYNNF
-483 FTDYSQPNSILW
+483 FTDYSLPNSILW
-495 SGESLNKPITRITRD
+495 SGETLNKPITRITRD

-516 SFRFMIPDSSAII
+516 RFRFMIPDSSAIV
-529 ETSHENVKLS
+529 ETVHGSIKLS

-546 GFEVYEGIYNYTF
+546 GVEIYEGLYEYNF

-571 TEQFFETNEFNA
+571 TEQFFEANEFNA
-583 DSFSTVLT
+583 DTLSTILT
-591 NLLYAKTYYYRSA
+591 NLSYAKTYYYRTA

-610 TVYGQI
+610 TAYGQA

-658 GICYSTTQNPD
+658 GICYSTTKNPD
-669 TTTNVISFVGECET
+669 TTTNVISFVGELDN
-683 FTTQITGLEQATK
+683 FTTQLTGLEQATK

-704 TALGIKY
+704 TTLGIKY
-711 APQKSATTDF
+711 AAQKSATTDF

-734 LCEGADFGM
+734 LCEGSDFGM

-753 GNFTYQWQKKEE
+753 GNFTYQWQRKVN
-765 GRSWEDIEENGNEK
+765 GQAWEDIEEEGNVK
-779 DYIVGTLTT
+779 DYVVGTLSE

-801 RDESNVIEM
+801 RDESNVVEM
-810 KVLKSKGGKIEGKT
+810 KVLKSKGGKIEAKT

-830 EDTLTLTSF
+830 EDTLRLKSH

-847 EANQDFSWH
+847 EANQDFNWH

-865 TLLYNPSL
+865 NLLYNPSL

-904 SLETLQEGE
+904 SLEEIESGE

-920 PSRGQAHLNNTS
+920 PSRGHAHLNNAN
-932 QDYLSIRIFDSNA
+932 QDRLTIRIFDSNA
-945 REIIAFETSE
+945 REIIMFETADE
-955 KKLNLPIENLSNGIY
+955 KLNLPIENLSNGAY
-970 ILRIENKTTQK
+970 ILRIENKTTK
-981 LVKDIKLILMK
+981 KIVKDIKLILMK

>member
-1 MKRKYNKKMNKNF
+1 MNRNF
-14 NFAKYFFVF
+14 ELRKYFFV
-23 LIYFF
+23 LIIFF
-28 VSAQAIA
+28 FASLQAFA

-40 TMKNRRQSDN
+40 TMKSKRQSDN

-55 YLIGDEFVNFARSTD
+55 YLIGDEFVNFARSID

-76 NKNGDYCYAYLN
+76 NQNGDYCYAYLN
-88 ENGDLTASSYLAANP
+88 ENGDLTASSYLASNP

-109 EIDFLSSINKN
+109 EIDFLASINKR
-120 LIFSDNQITSRKE
+120 LTFSDSQITSRK
-133 AFQKIETNYPTV
+133 APFQKIETNYPTV
-145 GENNL
+145 GDNNL
-150 LIILVSF
+150 LIVLVSF

-172 ASQPGYN
+172 TSQPGYN

-193 VSFGQLEL
+193 VSFGSLNL
-201 NPMVVGPYTLSQ
+201 NPTVVGPYTLSQ
-213 PMAYYGATGPSFS
+213 PMAYYGANASYFS
-226 DVNPKAMISEAC
+226 DVNPKEMVSEGCA
-238 VLADS
+238 LADNDV
-243 EIDFSQ
+243 DFSQ
-249 FDMNNDGMLDA
+249 FDMNNDGIIDA

-271 STGESNAIWPHRWSI
+271 STGEGDAIWPHRWSI
-286 YPFDSLDITF
+286 YAYDSLDITF
-296 DGVTLKDYSCSAEKM
+296 DGVTLRDYSCSAEKM

-381 EFDTLSLAGEYV
+381 ELDTLSLAGEYV
-393 LPPLL
+393 LPPLM

-411 NEFFVF
+411 NEFFIF
-417 ENRHQSSWDT
+417 ENRQQSSWDT
-427 YLPNSGGLIFHV
+427 YIPNSGGLIFHV

-460 ADRNDADNTL
+460 ADRNDDESTL
-470 ATDVFPS
+470 STDVFPS
-477 IQYNNF
+477 AQYNNF
-483 FTDYSQPNSILW
+483 FTDYSLPNSILW
-495 SGESLNKPITRITRD
+495 SGETLNKPITRITRD

-516 SFRFMIPDSSAII
+516 RFRFMIPDSSAIV
-529 ETSHENVKLS
+529 ETVHGSIKLS

-546 GFEVYEGIYNYTF
+546 GIEVYEGLYEYGF

-571 TEQFFETNEFNA
+571 TEQFFEANEFNA
-583 DSFSTVLT
+583 DSFATILT

-610 TVYGQI
+610 TAYGQV

-669 TTTNVISFVGECET
+669 TTTNVISFVGELDN
-683 FTTQITGLEQATK
+683 FTTQLTGLEQATK

-704 TALGIKY
+704 TTLGIKY
-711 APQKSATTDF
+711 AAQKSATTDF

-734 LCEGADFGM
+734 LCEGSDFGM

-753 GNFTYQWQKKEE
+753 GNFTYKWQRKVN
-765 GRSWEDIEENGNEK
+765 GQAWEDIEEEGNAK
-779 DYIVGTLTT
+779 DYVVGTISE

-801 RDESNVIEM
+801 RDESNVVEM
-810 KVLKSKGGKIEGKT
+810 KVLKSKGGKIEAKT

-830 EDTLTLTSF
+830 EDTLRLKSH

-847 EANQDFSWH
+847 EANQDFNWH

-865 TLLYNPSL
+865 NLLYNPSL
-873 LDTVY
+873 LDSVY

-904 SLETLQEGE
+904 SLEEIESGE

-920 PSRGQAHLNNTS
+920 PSRGHAHLNNAN
-932 QDYLSIRIFDSNA
+932 QDRLTIRIFDSNA
-945 REIIAFETSE
+945 REIIMFETADE
-955 KKLNLPIENLSNGIY
+955 KLNLPIENLSNGAY
-970 ILRIENKTTQK
+970 ILRIENKTTK
-981 LVKDIKLILMK
+981 KIVKDIKLILMK

>member
-1 MKRKYNKKMNKNF
+1 MKKNF
-14 NFAKYFFVF
+14 DFVKYFFAF
-23 LIYFF
+23 LIFFF
-28 VSAQAIA
+28 VSSQLMAI
-35 VPADT
+35 PADT
-40 TMKNRRQSDN
+40 TMKSKRQSDN

-55 YLIGDEFVNFARSTD
+55 YLIGDEFVNFARSID

-76 NKNGDYCYAYLN
+76 NENGDYCYAYLN
-88 ENGDLTASSYLAANP
+88 ENGDLVASSYLASNP
-103 NQRTKA
+103 NQRTKT
-109 EIDFLSSINKN
+109 EIDFLSSINKC
-120 LIFSDNQITSRKE
+120 LTFSQTQITEKRQP
-133 AFQKIETNYPTV
+133 FQKIESNYPTV

-172 ASQPGYN
+172 ASQPGYS

-201 NPMVVGPYTLSQ
+201 NPTVAGPYTLSQ

-226 DVNPKAMISEAC
+226 DVNPKEMVSEAC
-238 VLADS
+238 ALADN

-249 FDMNNDGMLDA
+249 FDMNNDGIVDA

-271 STGESNAIWPHRWSI
+271 STGETDAIWPHRWNF
-286 YPFDSLDITF
+286 YPSDSFNITF
-296 DGVTLKDYSCSAEKM
+296 DGVSLKDYSCSAEKM

-326 HVLGLPDLYDTDYE
+326 HVLGLPDLYDTDYA
-340 GSGGQATAVNTWSI
+340 GSGGQATAINTWSI

-381 EFDTLSLAGEYV
+381 QLDTLEVAGEYV
-393 LPPLL
+393 LPPLM
-398 DSNKAYIITTPYE
+398 DSNKAYIITSPYE
-411 NEFFVF
+411 DEFFVF
-417 ENRHQSSWDT
+417 ENRNQSSWDT
-427 YLPNSGGLIFHV
+427 YVPNSGGLIFHV

-460 ADRNDADNTL
+460 ADRNDDDNTL

-477 IQYNNF
+477 AQYNNF
-483 FTDYSQPNSILW
+483 FADYSQPNSILW
-495 SGESLNKPITRITRD
+495 NGESLNKPITRITRD

-516 SFRFMIPDSSAII
+516 RFRFMIPDSSAIV
-529 ETSHENVKLS
+529 ETIHESIKLS
-539 NTSYKVK
+539 NISYQVK
-546 GFEVYEGIYNYTF
+546 GVEVYEGIYNYTF

-571 TEQFFETNEFNA
+571 TEQFFEADGFNA

-591 NLLYAKTYYYRSA
+591 NLLYATTYYYRSA

-610 TVYGQI
+610 TIYGQI

-644 GGVLVAGDFPILEY
+644 GGVLVEGDFPILEY

-721 IPVENNVITGGAT
+721 IPIENNVITGGAT
-734 LCEGADFGM
+734 LCEGSDFGM

-753 GNFTYQWQKKEE
+753 GNFTYQWQRKEE
-765 GRSWEDIEENGNEK
+765 GHSWEDIEENGNAK
-779 DYIVGTLTT
+779 DYIVGTLTSS
-788 TTSFRRVVFSLAI
+788 TSFRRVVFSLAI
-801 RDESNVIEM
+801 RNESNVVEM

-830 EDTLTLTSF
+830 EDTLTLKSF

-847 EANQDFSWH
+847 EANQDFNWH
-856 TIANSEQDT
+856 TISDSQQDT
-865 TLLYNPSL
+865 NLLYNPSL

-904 SLETLQEGE
+904 SLEEIENGE

-920 PSRGQAHLNNTS
+920 PSKGQSILNNTTQQS
-932 QDYLSIRIFDSNA
+932 LFLTIFDSNA
-945 REIIAFETSE
+945 REIISFSSSDSQI
-955 KKLNLPIENLSNGIY
+955 NLPIQGLQSGIY
-970 ILRIENKTTQK
+970 FLRIENKQDK
-981 LVKDIKLILMK
+981 KQVKEIKIILMN

>member
-1 MKRKYNKKMNKNF
+1 MKKNF
-14 NFAKYFFVF
+14 DFVKYFFAF
-23 LIYFF
+23 LIFFF
-28 VSAQAIA
+28 VSSQLMAI
-35 VPADT
+35 PADT
-40 TMKNRRQSDN
+40 TMKSKRQSDN

-55 YLIGDEFVNFARSTD
+55 YLIGDEFVNFARSID

-76 NKNGDYCYAYLN
+76 NENGDYCYAYLN
-88 ENGDLTASSYLAANP
+88 ENGDLVASSYLASNP
-103 NQRTKA
+103 NQRTKT
-109 EIDFLSSINKN
+109 EIDFLSSINKR
-120 LIFSDNQITSRKE
+120 LTFSDNQITNRKS

-172 ASQPGYN
+172 ASQPGYS

-201 NPMVVGPYTLSQ
+201 NPTVVGPYTLSQ

-226 DVNPKAMISEAC
+226 DVNPKEMVSEAC
-238 VLADS
+238 ALADN

-249 FDMNNDGMLDA
+249 FDMNNDGIVDA

-271 STGESNAIWPHRWSI
+271 STGETDAIWPHRWNF
-286 YPFDSLDITF
+286 YPSDSFNITF
-296 DGVTLKDYSCSAEKM
+296 DGVSLKDYSCSAEKM

-326 HVLGLPDLYDTDYE
+326 HVLGLPDLYDTDYA
-340 GSGGQATAVNTWSI
+340 GSGGQATAINTWSI

-381 EFDTLSLAGEYV
+381 QLDTLEVAGEYV
-393 LPPLL
+393 LPPLM
-398 DSNKAYIITTPYE
+398 DSNKAYIITSPYE
-411 NEFFVF
+411 DEFFVF
-417 ENRHQSSWDT
+417 ENRNQSSWDT
-427 YLPNSGGLIFHV
+427 YVPNSGGLIFHV
-439 KQEGDYNIN
+439 KREGDYNIN

-460 ADRNDADNTL
+460 ADRNDDDNTL

-477 IQYNNF
+477 AQYNNF
-483 FTDYSQPNSILW
+483 FADYSQPNSILW
-495 SGESLNKPITRITRD
+495 NGESLNKPITRITRD

-516 SFRFMIPDSSAII
+516 RFRFMIPDSSAIV
-529 ETSHENVKLS
+529 ETIHESIKLS
-539 NTSYKVK
+539 NTSYQVK
-546 GFEVYEGIYNYTF
+546 GVEVYAGIYNYTF

-571 TEQFFETNEFNA
+571 TEQFFEADEFNA

-644 GGVLVAGDFPILEY
+644 GGVLVEGDFPILEY
-658 GICYSTTQNPD
+658 GICYSTTSNPD

-721 IPVENNVITGGAT
+721 IPIENNVITGGAT
-734 LCEGADFGM
+734 LCEGSDFGM

-753 GNFTYQWQKKEE
+753 GNFTYQWQRKEE
-765 GRSWEDIEENGNEK
+765 GRSWEDIEENGNGK
-779 DYIVGTLTT
+779 DYIVGTLTSS
-788 TTSFRRVVFSLAI
+788 TSFRRVVFSLAI
-801 RDESNVIEM
+801 RNESNVVEM

-830 EDTLTLTSF
+830 EDTLTLKSF

-847 EANQDFSWH
+847 EANQDFNWH
-856 TIANSEQDT
+856 TISDSKQDT
-865 TLLYNPSL
+865 NLVYNPSL

-904 SLETLQEGE
+904 SLEEIENGE

-920 PSRGQAHLNNTS
+920 PSKGQSILNNPTQQS
-932 QDYLSIRIFDSNA
+932 LFLTIFDSNA
-945 REIIAFETSE
+945 REIISFSSSDSQI
-955 KKLNLPIENLSNGIY
+955 NLPIQGLQNGIY
-970 ILRIENKTTQK
+970 FLRIENKQDK
-981 LVKDIKLILMK
+981 KQVKEIKIILMN

>member
-1 MKRKYNKKMNKNF
+1 MKKNF
-14 NFAKYFFVF
+14 DFVKYFFAF
-23 LIYFF
+23 LIFFF
-28 VSAQAIA
+28 VSSQLMAI
-35 VPADT
+35 PADT
-40 TMKNRRQSDN
+40 TMKSKRQSDN

-55 YLIGDEFVNFARSTD
+55 YLIGDEFVNFARSID

-76 NKNGDYCYAYLN
+76 NENGDYCYAYLN
-88 ENGDLTASSYLAANP
+88 ENGDLVASSYLASNP
-103 NQRTKA
+103 NQRTKT
-109 EIDFLSSINKN
+109 EIDFLSSINKR
-120 LIFSDNQITSRKE
+120 LTFSDNQITNRKS
-133 AFQKIETNYPTV
+133 AFQKIETNYPTT
-145 GENNL
+145 GNNNL

-172 ASQPGYN
+172 ASQPGYS

-201 NPMVVGPYTLSQ
+201 NPTVAGPYTLSQ
-213 PMAYYGATGPSFS
+213 PMAYYGAAGPSFS
-226 DVNPKAMISEAC
+226 DINPKEMVSEAC
-238 VLADS
+238 ALADS

-249 FDMNNDGMLDA
+249 FDMNNDGKIDA

-271 STGESNAIWPHRWSI
+271 STGETNAIWPHRWSI
-286 YPFDSLDITF
+286 YPYDSLDITF
-296 DGVTLKDYSCSAEKM
+296 DGVTLRDYSCSAEKM

-381 EFDTLSLAGEYV
+381 DFDTLSLAGEYV
-393 LPPLL
+393 LPPLM

-417 ENRHQSSWDT
+417 ENRNQSSWDT
-427 YLPNSGGLIFHV
+427 YVPNSGGLIFHV
-439 KQEGDYNIN
+439 KREGDYNIN

-460 ADRNDADNTL
+460 ADRNDDENTL

-477 IQYNNF
+477 AQYNDF
-483 FTDYSQPNSILW
+483 FADYSQPNSILW
-495 SGESLNKPITRITRD
+495 SGESLNKPITHITRD

-516 SFRFMIPDSSAII
+516 RFRFMIPDSSAIV
-529 ETSHENVKLS
+529 ETIHESIKLS
-539 NTSYKVK
+539 NTSYQVK
-546 GFEVYEGIYNYTF
+546 GVEVYAGIYNYTF

-571 TEQFFETNEFNA
+571 TEQFFEADEFNA

-616 KTFTTVDG
+616 KTFATVDG

-644 GGVLVAGDFPILEY
+644 GGVLVEGDFPILEY

-711 APQKSATTDF
+711 ASQKSATTDF
-721 IPVENNVITGGAT
+721 IPIENNVITGGAT

-753 GNFTYQWQKKEE
+753 GNFTYQWQRKEE
-765 GRSWEDIEENGNEK
+765 GRSWEDIEENGNGK

-788 TTSFRRVVFSLAI
+788 TTSFRRVVFSFAI
-801 RDESNVIEM
+801 RNESNVVEM

-830 EDTLTLTSF
+830 EDTLTLKSF

-847 EANQDFSWH
+847 EANQDFNWH
-856 TIANSEQDT
+856 TISDSQQDT
-865 TLLYNPSL
+865 NLVYNPSL

-890 AYSDTLKINVIQDV
+890 AYSDTLKINVVQDV
-904 SLETLQEGE
+904 SLEEIVNGE

-920 PSRGQAHLNNTS
+920 PSKGQSILNNTTQQS
-932 QDYLSIRIFDSNA
+932 LFLTIFDSNA
-945 REIIAFETSE
+945 REIINFSSSDSQI
-955 KKLNLPIENLSNGIY
+955 NLPIQGLQSGIY
-970 ILRIENKTTQK
+970 FLRIENKQDK
-981 LVKDIKLILMK
+981 KQVKEIKIILMN

>member
-1 MKRKYNKKMNKNF
+1 MKYF
-14 NFAKYFFVF
+14 TQLLKYFFV
-23 LIYFF
+23 LIIFF
-28 VSAQAIA
+28 YVSNKAMA

-40 TMKNRRQSDN
+40 TMKSITQSDK
-50 RLLDF
+50 RLLNF
-55 YLIGDEFVNFARSTD
+55 YLIGDEFINFGRSLD
-70 NYTLLL
+70 GYTLLL
-76 NKNGDYCYAYLN
+76 NENGDYCYAFID
-88 ENGDLTASSYLAANP
+88 ENGNLLPSNYLAS
-103 NQRTKA
+103 NQNLRTKS
-109 EIDFLSSINKN
+109 ENEFLSTIEKG
-120 LIFSDNQITSRKE
+120 LYFSKHQVVNRKQS
-133 AFQKIETNYPTV
+133 FQKIETNYPTV
-145 GENNL
+145 GNNNL

-157 ADRAFTYTREDFDSL
+157 ADRAFTYTRDDFDSL

-193 VSFGQLEL
+193 VSFGNL
-201 NPMVVGPYTLSQ
+201 NLIPTVVGPYTLSQ

-226 DVNPKAMISEAC
+226 DINPKEMVSEAC
-238 VLADS
+238 VLADNDV
-243 EIDFSQ
+243 DFSQ
-249 FDMNNDGMLDA
+249 FDMNNDGIVDA

-271 STGESNAIWPHRWSI
+271 STGESDAIWPHRWSI
-286 YPFDSLDITF
+286 YPSDGFNITF
-296 DGVTLKDYSCSAEKM
+296 DGVRLKDYSCSAEKM

-340 GSGGQATAVNTWSI
+340 GSGGRATAVNTWSI

-381 EFDTLSLAGEYV
+381 ELDTLSLAGEYV
-393 LPPLL
+393 LPPLM

-411 NEFFVF
+411 NEFFIF
-417 ENRHQSSWDT
+417 ENRQQSSWDT
-427 YLPNSGGLIFHV
+427 YIPNSGGLIFHV

-460 ADRNDADNTL
+460 ADRNDDESTL
-470 ATDVFPS
+470 STDVFPS
-477 IQYNNF
+477 VQYNNF
-483 FTDYSQPNSILW
+483 FNDYSLPNSILW
-495 SGESLNKPITRITRD
+495 SGETLNKPITRITRD

-516 SFRFMIPDSSAII
+516 RFRFMIPDSSAIV
-529 ETSHENVKLS
+529 ETVHGSIKLS

-546 GFEVYEGIYNYTF
+546 GIEVYEGLYEYGF

-571 TEQFFETNEFNA
+571 TEQFFEANEFNA
-583 DSFSTVLT
+583 DSFATILT

-610 TVYGQI
+610 TAYGQA

-624 QPILKTNSATNI
+624 QPILRTNSATNI

-669 TTTNVISFVGECET
+669 TTTNVISFVGELDT
-683 FTTQITGLEQATK
+683 FTTQLTGLEQATK
-696 YYFRTYAI
+696 YYFRAYAI

-711 APQKSATTDF
+711 ATQKFATTDF

-734 LCEGADFGM
+734 LCEGSDFGM

-753 GNFTYQWQKKEE
+753 GNFTYQWQRKVN
-765 GRSWEDIEENGNEK
+765 GQAWEDIEEDGNAK
-779 DYIVGTLTT
+779 DYVVGTLSK

-801 RDESNVIEM
+801 RDESNVVEM
-810 KVLKSKGGKIEGKT
+810 TVLKSKGGKIEAKT
-824 EWISSE
+824 DWISSE
-830 EDTLTLTSF
+830 EDTLRLKSH

-847 EANQDFSWH
+847 EANQDFNWR

-865 TLLYNPSL
+865 NLLYSPSL

-904 SLETLQEGE
+904 SLEEIESGE

-920 PSRGQAHLNNTS
+920 PSRGHAHLNNAN
-932 QDYLSIRIFDSNA
+932 QDRLTIRIFDSNA
-945 REIIAFETSE
+945 REIIMFETADE
-955 KKLNLPIENLSNGIY
+955 KLNLPIENLSNGAY
-970 ILRIENKTTQK
+970 ILRIENKTTK
-981 LVKDIKLILMK
+981 KIVKDIKLILMK

>member
-1 MKRKYNKKMNKNF
+1 MKKNF
-14 NFAKYFFVF
+14 DFVKYFFAF
-23 LIYFF
+23 LIFFF
-28 VSAQAIA
+28 VSSQLMAI
-35 VPADT
+35 PADT
-40 TMKNRRQSDN
+40 TMKSKRQSDN

-55 YLIGDEFVNFARSTD
+55 YLIGDEFVNFARSID

-76 NKNGDYCYAYLN
+76 NENGDYCYAYLN
-88 ENGDLTASSYLAANP
+88 ENGDLVASSYLASNP
-103 NQRTKA
+103 NQRTKT
-109 EIDFLSSINKN
+109 EIDFLSSINKR
-120 LIFSDNQITSRKE
+120 LTFSQTQITNRKS
-133 AFQKIETNYPTV
+133 AFQKIESNYPTT
-145 GENNL
+145 GNNNL

-172 ASQPGYN
+172 TSQPGYS

-201 NPMVVGPYTLSQ
+201 NPTVVGPYTLSQ

-226 DVNPKAMISEAC
+226 DVNPKEMIAEAC
-238 VLADS
+238 ALADS

-249 FDMNNDGMLDA
+249 FDMNNDGIVDA

-271 STGESNAIWPHRWSI
+271 STGETDAIWPHRWNF
-286 YPFDSLDITF
+286 YPSDSFNITF
-296 DGVTLKDYSCSAEKM
+296 DGVSLKDYSCSAEKM
-311 GSGMDGIGTICHEFG
+311 GAGMDGIGTICHEFG
-326 HVLGLPDLYDTDYE
+326 HVLGLPDLYDTDYA

-381 EFDTLSLAGEYV
+381 QLDTLEVAGEYV
-393 LPPLL
+393 LPPLM
-398 DSNKAYIITTPYE
+398 DSNKAYIITSPYE
-411 NEFFVF
+411 DEFFVF
-417 ENRHQSSWDT
+417 ENRNQSSWDT
-427 YLPNSGGLIFHV
+427 YVPNSGGLIFHV

-460 ADRNDADNTL
+460 ADRNDDDNTL

-477 IQYNNF
+477 AQYNNF
-483 FTDYSQPNSILW
+483 FADYSQPNSILW
-495 SGESLNKPITRITRD
+495 NGESLNKPITRITRD

-516 SFRFMIPDSSAII
+516 RFRFMIPDSSAIV
-529 ETSHENVKLS
+529 ETVHESIKLS
-539 NTSYKVK
+539 NTSYQVK
-546 GFEVYEGIYNYTF
+546 GVEVYAGIYNYTF
-559 KGFALDTLQDFS
+559 KGFALDTLQNFS
-571 TEQFFETNEFNA
+571 TEQFFEADGFNA

-591 NLLYAKTYYYRSA
+591 NLLYATTYYYRSA

-644 GGVLVAGDFPILEY
+644 GGVLVEGDFPILEY

-721 IPVENNVITGGAT
+721 IPIENNVITGGAT
-734 LCEGADFGM
+734 LCEGSDFGM

-753 GNFTYQWQKKEE
+753 GNFTYQWQRKEE

-779 DYIVGTLTT
+779 DYIVGTLTSS
-788 TTSFRRVVFSLAI
+788 TSFRRIVFSLAI
-801 RDESNVIEM
+801 RNESNVVEM

-830 EDTLTLTSF
+830 EDTLTLKSF

-847 EANQDFSWH
+847 EANQDFNWH
-856 TIANSEQDT
+856 TISDSQQDT
-865 TLLYNPSL
+865 NLLYNPSL

-904 SLETLQEGE
+904 SLEEIVNGE

-920 PSRGQAHLNNTS
+920 PSKGQSILNNPTQQS
-932 QDYLSIRIFDSNA
+932 LFLTIFDSNA
-945 REIIAFETSE
+945 REIISFSSSDNQI
-955 KKLNLPIENLSNGIY
+955 NLPIQGLQNGIY
-970 ILRIENKTTQK
+970 FLRIENKQDK
-981 LVKDIKLILMK
+981 KQVKDIKIILMN

>member
-1 MKRKYNKKMNKNF
+1 M
-14 NFAKYFFVF
+14 
-23 LIYFF
+23 
-28 VSAQAIA
+28 A

-40 TMKNRRQSDN
+40 TMKSITQSDK
-50 RLLDF
+50 RLLNF
-55 YLIGDEFVNFARSTD
+55 YLIGDEFINFGRSLD
-70 NYTLLL
+70 GYTLLL
-76 NKNGDYCYAYLN
+76 NENGDYCYAFID
-88 ENGDLTASSYLAANP
+88 ENGNLLPSNYLAS
-103 NQRTKA
+103 NQNLRTKS
-109 EIDFLSSINKN
+109 ENEFLSTIEKG
-120 LIFSDNQITSRKE
+120 LYFSKHQVVNRKQS
-133 AFQKIETNYPTV
+133 FQKIETNYPTV
-145 GENNL
+145 GNNNL

-157 ADRAFTYTREDFDSL
+157 ADRAFTYTRDDFDSL

-193 VSFGQLEL
+193 VSFGNL
-201 NPMVVGPYTLSQ
+201 NLIPTVVGPYTLSQ

-226 DVNPKAMISEAC
+226 DINPKEMVSEAC
-238 VLADS
+238 VLADNDV
-243 EIDFSQ
+243 DFSQ
-249 FDMNNDGMLDA
+249 FDMNNDGIVDA

-271 STGESNAIWPHRWSI
+271 STGESDAIWPHRWSI
-286 YPFDSLDITF
+286 YSYDSLDIDF
-296 DGVTLKDYSCSAEKM
+296 DGVRLKDYSCSAEKM

-340 GSGGQATAVNTWSI
+340 GSGGRATAVNTWSI

-381 EFDTLSLAGEYV
+381 ELDTLSLAGEYV
-393 LPPLL
+393 LPPLM

-411 NEFFVF
+411 NEFFIF
-417 ENRHQSSWDT
+417 ENRQQSSWDT
-427 YLPNSGGLIFHV
+427 YIPNSGGLIFHV

-460 ADRNDADNTL
+460 ADRNDDESTL
-470 ATDVFPS
+470 STDVFPS
-477 IQYNNF
+477 AQYNNF
-483 FTDYSQPNSILW
+483 FTDYSLPNSILW
-495 SGESLNKPITRITRD
+495 SGETLNKPITRITRD

-516 SFRFMIPDSSAII
+516 RFRFMIPDSSAIV
-529 ETSHENVKLS
+529 ETVHGSIKLS

-546 GFEVYEGIYNYTF
+546 GIEVYEGLYEYGF

-571 TEQFFETNEFNA
+571 TEQFFEANEFNA
-583 DSFSTVLT
+583 DSFATILT

-610 TVYGQI
+610 TAYGQA

-624 QPILKTNSATNI
+624 QPILRTNSATNI

-669 TTTNVISFVGECET
+669 TTTNVISFVGELDT
-683 FTTQITGLEQATK
+683 FTTQLTGLEQATK
-696 YYFRTYAI
+696 YYFRAYAI

-711 APQKSATTDF
+711 ATQKFATTDF

-734 LCEGADFGM
+734 LCEGSDFGM

-753 GNFTYQWQKKEE
+753 GNFTYQWQRKAN
-765 GRSWEDIEENGNEK
+765 GQAWEDIEEDGNAK
-779 DYIVGTLTT
+779 DYVVGTLSK

-801 RDESNVIEM
+801 RDESNVVEM
-810 KVLKSKGGKIEGKT
+810 TVLKSKGGKIEAKT
-824 EWISSE
+824 DWISSE
-830 EDTLTLTSF
+830 EDTLRLKSH

-847 EANQDFSWH
+847 EANQDFNWR

-865 TLLYNPSL
+865 NLLYNPSL

-904 SLETLQEGE
+904 SLEEIESGE

-920 PSRGQAHLNNTS
+920 PSRGHAHLNNAN
-932 QDYLSIRIFDSNA
+932 QDRLTIRIFDSNA
-945 REIIAFETSE
+945 REIIMFETADE
-955 KKLNLPIENLSNGIY
+955 KLNLPIENLSNGAY
-970 ILRIENKTTQK
+970 ILRIENKTTK
-981 LVKDIKLILMK
+981 KIVKDIKLILMK

>member
-1 MKRKYNKKMNKNF
+1 MKKNF
-14 NFAKYFFVF
+14 DFVKYFFAF
-23 LIYFF
+23 LIFFF
-28 VSAQAIA
+28 VSSQLMAI
-35 VPADT
+35 PADT
-40 TMKNRRQSDN
+40 TMKSKRQSDN

-55 YLIGDEFVNFARSTD
+55 YLIGDEFVNFARSID

-76 NKNGDYCYAYLN
+76 NENGDYCYAYLN
-88 ENGDLTASSYLAANP
+88 ENGDLVASSYLASNP
-103 NQRTKA
+103 NQRTKT
-109 EIDFLSSINKN
+109 EIDFLSSINKR
-120 LIFSDNQITSRKE
+120 LTFSDNQITNRKS
-133 AFQKIETNYPTV
+133 AFQKIETNYPTT
-145 GENNL
+145 GNNNL

-172 ASQPGYN
+172 ASQPGYS

-201 NPMVVGPYTLSQ
+201 NPTVAGPYTLSQ
-213 PMAYYGATGPSFS
+213 PMGYYGATCPSFS
-226 DVNPKAMISEAC
+226 DVNPKEMIAEAC
-238 VLADS
+238 ALADN

-249 FDMNNDGMLDA
+249 FDMNNDGIVDA

-271 STGESNAIWPHRWSI
+271 STGETDAIWPHRWNF
-286 YPFDSLDITF
+286 YPSDSFNITF
-296 DGVTLKDYSCSAEKM
+296 DGVSLKDYSCSAEKM

-326 HVLGLPDLYDTDYE
+326 HVLGLPDLYDTDYA
-340 GSGGQATAVNTWSI
+340 GSGGQATAINTWSI

-381 EFDTLSLAGEYV
+381 QLDTLEVAGEYV
-393 LPPLL
+393 LPPLM
-398 DSNKAYIITTPYE
+398 DSNKAYIITSPYE
-411 NEFFVF
+411 DEFFVF
-417 ENRHQSSWDT
+417 ENRNQSSWDT
-427 YLPNSGGLIFHV
+427 YVPNSGGLIFHV

-460 ADRNDADNTL
+460 ADRNDDDNTL

-477 IQYNNF
+477 AQYNNF
-483 FTDYSQPNSILW
+483 FADYSQPNSILW
-495 SGESLNKPITRITRD
+495 NGESLNKPITRITRD

-516 SFRFMIPDSSAII
+516 RFRFMIPDSSAIV
-529 ETSHENVKLS
+529 ETIHESIKLS
-539 NTSYKVK
+539 NTSYQVK
-546 GFEVYEGIYNYTF
+546 GVEVYAGIYNYTF

-571 TEQFFETNEFNA
+571 TEQFFEADGFNA

-644 GGVLVAGDFPILEY
+644 GGVLVEGDFPILEY
-658 GICYSTTQNPD
+658 GICYSTTSNPD

-721 IPVENNVITGGAT
+721 IPIENNVITGGAT
-734 LCEGADFGM
+734 LCEGSDFGM

-753 GNFTYQWQKKEE
+753 GNFTYQWQRKEE
-765 GRSWEDIEENGNEK
+765 GRSWEDIEENGNGK
-779 DYIVGTLTT
+779 DYIVGTLTSS
-788 TTSFRRVVFSLAI
+788 TSFRRVVFSLAI
-801 RDESNVIEM
+801 RNESNVVEM

-830 EDTLTLTSF
+830 EDTLTLKSF

-847 EANQDFSWH
+847 EANQDFNWH
-856 TIANSEQDT
+856 TISDSQQDT
-865 TLLYNPSL
+865 NLVYNPSL

-904 SLETLQEGE
+904 SLEEIENGE

-920 PSRGQAHLNNTS
+920 PSKGQSILNNPTQQS
-932 QDYLSIRIFDSNA
+932 LFLTIFDSNA
-945 REIIAFETSE
+945 REIISFSSSDSQI
-955 KKLNLPIENLSNGIY
+955 NLPIQGLQSGIY
-970 ILRIENKTTQK
+970 FLRIENKQDK
-981 LVKDIKLILMK
+981 KQVKEIKIILMN

>member
-1 MKRKYNKKMNKNF
+1 MKKNF
-14 NFAKYFFVF
+14 DFVKYFFAF
-23 LIYFF
+23 LIFFF
-28 VSAQAIA
+28 VSSQLMAI
-35 VPADT
+35 PADT
-40 TMKNRRQSDN
+40 TMKSKRQSDN

-55 YLIGDEFVNFARSTD
+55 YLIGDEFVNFARSID

-76 NKNGDYCYAYLN
+76 NENGDYCYAYLN
-88 ENGDLTASSYLAANP
+88 ENGDLVASSYLASNP
-103 NQRTKA
+103 NQRTKT
-109 EIDFLSSINKN
+109 EIDFLSSINKR
-120 LIFSDNQITSRKE
+120 LTFSDNQITNRKS
-133 AFQKIETNYPTV
+133 AFQKIESNYPTV

-172 ASQPGYN
+172 ASQPGYS

-201 NPMVVGPYTLSQ
+201 NPTVVGPYTLSQ

-226 DVNPKAMISEAC
+226 DVNPKEMIAEAYA
-238 VLADS
+238 LADS

-249 FDMNNDGMLDA
+249 FDMNNDGIVDA

-271 STGESNAIWPHRWSI
+271 STGETDAIWPHRWNF
-286 YPFDSLDITF
+286 YPSDSFNITF
-296 DGVTLKDYSCSAEKM
+296 DGVSLKDYSCSAEKM

-326 HVLGLPDLYDTDYE
+326 HVLGLPDLYDTDYA
-340 GSGGQATAVNTWSI
+340 GSGGQATAINTWSI

-361 NYSNTPASF
+361 NCSNTPASF

-381 EFDTLSLAGEYV
+381 QLDTLEVAGEYV
-393 LPPLL
+393 LPPLM
-398 DSNKAYIITTPYE
+398 DSNKAYIITSPYE
-411 NEFFVF
+411 DEFFVF
-417 ENRHQSSWDT
+417 ENRNQSSWDT
-427 YLPNSGGLIFHV
+427 YVPNSGGLIYHV
-439 KQEGDYNIN
+439 KREGDYNIN

-460 ADRNDADNTL
+460 ADRNDDDNTL

-477 IQYNNF
+477 AQYNNF
-483 FTDYSQPNSILW
+483 FADYSQPNSILW
-495 SGESLNKPITRITRD
+495 NGESLNKPITRITRD

-516 SFRFMIPDSSAII
+516 RFRFMIPDSSAIV
-529 ETSHENVKLS
+529 ETIHESIKLS
-539 NTSYKVK
+539 NTSYQVK
-546 GFEVYEGIYNYTF
+546 GVEVYEGLYNYTF

-571 TEQFFETNEFNA
+571 TEQFFEADGFNA

-616 KTFTTVDG
+616 KTFVTVDG

-644 GGVLVAGDFPILEY
+644 GGVLVEGDFPILEY

-696 YYFRTYAI
+696 YYFRTYVI

-721 IPVENNVITGGAT
+721 IPIENNVITGGAT
-734 LCEGADFGM
+734 LCEGSDFGM

-753 GNFTYQWQKKEE
+753 GNFTYQWQRKEE
-765 GRSWEDIEENGNEK
+765 GRSWEDIEENGNGK
-779 DYIVGTLTT
+779 DYIVGTLTSS
-788 TTSFRRVVFSLAI
+788 TSFRRIVFSLAI
-801 RDESNVIEM
+801 RNESNVVEM

-830 EDTLTLTSF
+830 EDTLTLKSF

-847 EANQDFSWH
+847 EANQDFNWH
-856 TIANSEQDT
+856 TISDSQQDT
-865 TLLYNPSL
+865 NLLYNPSL

-904 SLETLQEGE
+904 SLEEIENGE

-920 PSRGQAHLNNTS
+920 PSKGQSILNNPTQQS
-932 QDYLSIRIFDSNA
+932 LFLTIFDSNA
-945 REIIAFETSE
+945 REIISFSSSDSQI
-955 KKLNLPIENLSNGIY
+955 NLPIQGLQNGIY
-970 ILRIENKTTQK
+970 FLRIENKQDK
-981 LVKDIKLILMK
+981 KQVKEIKIILMN

>member
-1 MKRKYNKKMNKNF
+1 MKKNF
-14 NFAKYFFVF
+14 DFVKYFFAF
-23 LIYFF
+23 LIFFF
-28 VSAQAIA
+28 VSSQLMAI
-35 VPADT
+35 PADT
-40 TMKNRRQSDN
+40 TMKSKRQSDN

-55 YLIGDEFVNFARSTD
+55 YLIGDEFVNFARSID

-76 NKNGDYCYAYLN
+76 NENGDYCYAYLN
-88 ENGDLTASSYLAANP
+88 ENGDLVASSYLASNP
-103 NQRTKA
+103 NQRTKT
-109 EIDFLSSINKN
+109 EIDFLSSINKR
-120 LIFSDNQITSRKE
+120 LTFSDNQITNRKS
-133 AFQKIETNYPTV
+133 AFQKIETNYPTT
-145 GENNL
+145 GNNNL
-150 LIILVSF
+150 LILLVSF

-172 ASQPGYN
+172 ASQPGYS

-201 NPMVVGPYTLSQ
+201 NPTVAGPYTLSQ
-213 PMAYYGATGPSFS
+213 PMAYYGAAGPYFS
-226 DVNPKAMISEAC
+226 DVNPKEMVSEAC
-238 VLADS
+238 ALADS

-249 FDMNNDGMLDA
+249 FDMNNDGKIDA

-271 STGESNAIWPHRWSI
+271 STGETNAIWPHRWSI
-286 YPFDSLDITF
+286 YPYDSLDITF
-296 DGVTLKDYSCSAEKM
+296 DGVTLRDYSCSAEKM

-381 EFDTLSLAGEYV
+381 DFDTLSLAGEYV
-393 LPPLL
+393 LPPLM

-417 ENRHQSSWDT
+417 ENRNQSSWDT
-427 YLPNSGGLIFHV
+427 YVPNSGGLIFHI
-439 KQEGDYNIN
+439 KREGDYNIN

-460 ADRNDADNTL
+460 ADRNDDENTL

-477 IQYNNF
+477 AQYNDF
-483 FTDYSQPNSILW
+483 FADYSQPNSILW

-516 SFRFMIPDSSAII
+516 RFRFMIPDSSAIV
-529 ETSHENVKLS
+529 ETIHESIKLS
-539 NTSYKVK
+539 NTSYQVK
-546 GFEVYEGIYNYTF
+546 GIEVYAGIYNYVF

-571 TEQFFETNEFNA
+571 TKQFFEANEFNA

-591 NLLYAKTYYYRSA
+591 NLLYAKTYYYRSV

-636 DLTSMTVG
+636 DLTSMIVG
-644 GGVLVAGDFPILEY
+644 GGVLVEGDFPILEY

-711 APQKSATTDF
+711 ASQKSATTDF
-721 IPVENNVITGGAT
+721 IPIENNVITGGAT

-753 GNFTYQWQKKEE
+753 GNFTYQWQRKEE
-765 GRSWEDIEENGNEK
+765 GRSWEDIEENGNGK

-788 TTSFRRVVFSLAI
+788 TTSFRRVVFSFAI
-801 RDESNVIEM
+801 RNESNVVEM

-830 EDTLTLTSF
+830 EDTLTLKSF

-847 EANQDFSWH
+847 EANQDFNWH
-856 TIANSEQDT
+856 TIANSQQDT
-865 TLLYNPSL
+865 NLLYNPNL

-890 AYSDTLKINVIQDV
+890 AYSDTLKINVVQDV
-904 SLETLQEGE
+904 SLEEIVNGE

-920 PSRGQAHLNNTS
+920 PSKGQSILNNPTQQS
-932 QDYLSIRIFDSNA
+932 LFLTIFDSNA
-945 REIIAFETSE
+945 REIISFSSSDSQI
-955 KKLNLPIENLSNGIY
+955 NLPIQGLQSGIY
-970 ILRIENKTTQK
+970 FLRIENKQDK
-981 LVKDIKLILMK
+981 KQVKEIKIILMN

>member
-1 MKRKYNKKMNKNF
+1 MKKNF
-14 NFAKYFFVF
+14 DFVKYFFAF
-23 LIYFF
+23 LIFFF
-28 VSAQAIA
+28 VSSQLMAI
-35 VPADT
+35 PADT
-40 TMKNRRQSDN
+40 TMKSKRQSDN
-50 RLLDF
+50 RLLDY
-55 YLIGDEFVNFARSTD
+55 YLIGDEFLNFGRTLD
-70 NYTLLL
+70 GYTLLL
-76 NKNGDYCYAYLN
+76 NENGDYCYAYHDV
-88 ENGDLTASSYLAANP
+88 NGNLLPSTYLAANQ
-103 NQRTKA
+103 NLRTKT
-109 EIDFLSSINKN
+109 EQEFLLTINKC
-120 LIFSDNQITSRKE
+120 LTFSQTQIIEKRQP
-133 AFQKIETNYPTV
+133 FQKIESNYPTV

-157 ADRAFTYTREDFDSL
+157 ADRAFTYTRENFDSL
-172 ASQPGYN
+172 ASQPGYS

-201 NPMVVGPYTLSQ
+201 NPTVVGPYTLSQ

-226 DVNPKAMISEAC
+226 DVNPKEMVSEAC
-238 VLADS
+238 ALADS

-249 FDMNNDGMLDA
+249 FDMNNDGIVDA

-271 STGESNAIWPHRWSI
+271 STGETDAIWPHRWNF
-286 YPFDSLDITF
+286 YPSDSFNITF
-296 DGVTLKDYSCSAEKM
+296 DGVSLKDYSCSAEKM

-326 HVLGLPDLYDTDYE
+326 HVLGLPDLYDTDYA
-340 GSGGQATAVNTWSI
+340 GSGGQATAINTWSI

-361 NYSNTPASF
+361 NCSNTPASF

-381 EFDTLSLAGEYV
+381 QLDTLEVAGEYV
-393 LPPLL
+393 LPPLM
-398 DSNKAYIITTPYE
+398 DSNKAYIITSLYE
-411 NEFFVF
+411 DEFFVF
-417 ENRHQSSWDT
+417 ENRNQSSWDT
-427 YLPNSGGLIFHV
+427 YVPNSGGLIFHV
-439 KQEGDYNIN
+439 KREGDYNIN

-460 ADRNDADNTL
+460 ADRNDDDNTL

-477 IQYNNF
+477 AQYNNF
-483 FTDYSQPNSILW
+483 FADYSQPNSILW
-495 SGESLNKPITRITRD
+495 NGESLNKPITRITRD

-516 SFRFMIPDSSAII
+516 RFRFMIPDSSAIV
-529 ETSHENVKLS
+529 ETIHESIKLS
-539 NTSYKVK
+539 NTSYQVK
-546 GFEVYEGIYNYTF
+546 GVEVYAGIYNYTF

-571 TEQFFETNEFNA
+571 TEQFFEADEFNA

-644 GGVLVAGDFPILEY
+644 GGVLVEGDFPILEY

-721 IPVENNVITGGAT
+721 IPIENNVITGGAT
-734 LCEGADFGM
+734 LCEGSDFGM

-753 GNFTYQWQKKEE
+753 GNFTYQWQRKEE
-765 GRSWEDIEENGNEK
+765 GRSWEDIEENGNGK
-779 DYIVGTLTT
+779 DYIVGTLTSS
-788 TTSFRRVVFSLAI
+788 TSFRRVVFSLAI
-801 RDESNVIEM
+801 RNESNVVEM

-830 EDTLTLTSF
+830 EDTLTLKSF

-847 EANQDFSWH
+847 EANQDFNWH
-856 TIANSEQDT
+856 TISDSQQDT
-865 TLLYNPSL
+865 NLVYNPSL

-878 LRAVVQLNECPI
+878 LRAIVQLNECPI

-904 SLETLQEGE
+904 SLEEIENGE

-920 PSRGQAHLNNTS
+920 PSKGQSILNNPTQQS
-932 QDYLSIRIFDSNA
+932 LFLTIFDSNA
-945 REIIAFETSE
+945 REIISFSSSDSQI
-955 KKLNLPIENLSNGIY
+955 NLPIQGLQSGIY
-970 ILRIENKTTQK
+970 FLRIENKQDK
-981 LVKDIKLILMK
+981 KQVKEIKIILMN

>member
-1 MKRKYNKKMNKNF
+1 MKKNF
-14 NFAKYFFVF
+14 DFVKYFFAF
-23 LIYFF
+23 LIFFF
-28 VSAQAIA
+28 VSSQLMAI
-35 VPADT
+35 PADT
-40 TMKNRRQSDN
+40 TMKSKRQSDN

-55 YLIGDEFVNFARSTD
+55 YLIGDEFVNFARSID

-76 NKNGDYCYAYLN
+76 NENGDYCYAYLN
-88 ENGDLTASSYLAANP
+88 ENGDLVASSYLASNP
-103 NQRTKA
+103 NQRTKT
-109 EIDFLSSINKN
+109 EIDFLSSINKR
-120 LIFSDNQITSRKE
+120 LTFSDNQITNRKS
-133 AFQKIETNYPTV
+133 AFQKIETNYPTT
-145 GENNL
+145 GNNNL

-172 ASQPGYN
+172 ASQPGYS

-201 NPMVVGPYTLSQ
+201 NPTVVGPYTLSQ

-226 DVNPKAMISEAC
+226 DVNPKEMVSEAC
-238 VLADS
+238 ALADS

-249 FDMNNDGMLDA
+249 FDMNNDGIVDA

-271 STGESNAIWPHRWSI
+271 STGETDAIWPHRWSI
-286 YPFDSLDITF
+286 YPYDSLDITF
-296 DGVTLKDYSCSAEKM
+296 DGVTLRDYSCSAEKM

-340 GSGGQATAVNTWSI
+340 GSGGQATAINTWSI

-381 EFDTLSLAGEYV
+381 QLDTLEVAGEYV
-393 LPPLL
+393 LPPLM
-398 DSNKAYIITTPYE
+398 DSNKAYIITSPYE
-411 NEFFVF
+411 DEFFVF
-417 ENRHQSSWDT
+417 ENRNQSSWDT
-427 YLPNSGGLIFHV
+427 YVPNSGGLIFHV

-460 ADRNDADNTL
+460 ADRNDDDNTL

-477 IQYNNF
+477 AQYNNF
-483 FTDYSQPNSILW
+483 FADYSQPNSILW
-495 SGESLNKPITRITRD
+495 NGESLNKPITRITRD

-516 SFRFMIPDSSAII
+516 RFRFMIPDSSAIV
-529 ETSHENVKLS
+529 ETIHESIKLS
-539 NTSYKVK
+539 NTSYQVK
-546 GFEVYEGIYNYTF
+546 GVEVYAGIYNYTF

-571 TEQFFETNEFNA
+571 TEQFFEADGFNA

-591 NLLYAKTYYYRSA
+591 NLLYATTYYYRSA

-644 GGVLVAGDFPILEY
+644 GGVLVEGDFPILEY

-721 IPVENNVITGGAT
+721 IPIENNVITGGAT
-734 LCEGADFGM
+734 LCEGSDFGM

-753 GNFTYQWQKKEE
+753 GNFTYQWQRKEE
-765 GRSWEDIEENGNEK
+765 GRSWEDIEENGNGK
-779 DYIVGTLTT
+779 DYIVGTLTSS
-788 TTSFRRVVFSLAI
+788 TSFRRIVFSLAI
-801 RDESNVIEM
+801 RNESNVVEM
-810 KVLKSKGGKIEGKT
+810 KVLKSKGGKIEGET

-830 EDTLTLTSF
+830 EDTLTLKSF

-847 EANQDFSWH
+847 EANQDFNWH
-856 TIANSEQDT
+856 TISDSQQDT
-865 TLLYNPSL
+865 NLLYNPSL

-904 SLETLQEGE
+904 SLEEIVNGE

-920 PSRGQAHLNNTS
+920 PSKGQSILNNPTQQS
-932 QDYLSIRIFDSNA
+932 LFLTIFDSNA
-945 REIIAFETSE
+945 REIISFSSSDSQI
-955 KKLNLPIENLSNGIY
+955 NLPIQGLQNGIY
-970 ILRIENKTTQK
+970 FLRIENKQDK
-981 LVKDIKLILMK
+981 KQVKEIKIILMN

>member
-1 MKRKYNKKMNKNF
+1 MKKNF
-14 NFAKYFFVF
+14 DFVKYFFALLFFFF
-23 LIYFF
+23 LSSQ
-28 VSAQAIA
+28 VLA

-40 TMKNRRQSDN
+40 TMKSKKQSDN

-55 YLIGDEFVNFARSTD
+55 YLIGDEFVNFGRTLD
-70 NYTLLL
+70 GYTLLL
-76 NKNGDYCYAYLN
+76 NENGDYCYAYHDV
-88 ENGDLTASSYLAANP
+88 NGNLLPSTHLAANQ
-103 NQRTKA
+103 NLRTKT
-109 EIDFLSSINKN
+109 EQEFLLTINKC
-120 LIFSDNQITSRKE
+120 LTFSQTQITEKRQP
-133 AFQKIETNYPTV
+133 FQKIETNYPTI

-172 ASQPGYN
+172 TSQPGYS

-201 NPMVVGPYTLSQ
+201 NPTVVGPYTLSQ

-226 DVNPKAMISEAC
+226 DVNPKEMIAEAC
-238 VLADS
+238 ALADN

-249 FDMNNDGMLDA
+249 FDMNNDGIVDA

-271 STGESNAIWPHRWSI
+271 STGETDAIWPHRWNF
-286 YPFDSLDITF
+286 YPSDSFNITF
-296 DGVTLKDYSCSAEKM
+296 DGVSLKDYSCSAEKM

-326 HVLGLPDLYDTDYE
+326 HVLGLPDLYDTDYA
-340 GSGGQATAVNTWSI
+340 GSGGQATAINTWSI

-381 EFDTLSLAGEYV
+381 QLDTLEVAGEYV
-393 LPPLL
+393 LPPLM
-398 DSNKAYIITTPYE
+398 DSNKAYIITSPYE
-411 NEFFVF
+411 DEFFVF
-417 ENRHQSSWDT
+417 ENRNQSSWDT
-427 YLPNSGGLIFHV
+427 YVPNSGGLIFHV
-439 KQEGDYNIN
+439 KREGDYNIN

-460 ADRNDADNTL
+460 ADRNDDDNTL

-477 IQYNNF
+477 AQYNNF
-483 FTDYSQPNSILW
+483 FADYSQPNSILW
-495 SGESLNKPITRITRD
+495 NGESLNKPITRITRD

-516 SFRFMIPDSSAII
+516 RFRFMIPDSSAIV
-529 ETSHENVKLS
+529 ETIHESIKLS
-539 NTSYKVK
+539 NTSYQVK
-546 GFEVYEGIYNYTF
+546 GVEVYEGIYNYTF

-571 TEQFFETNEFNA
+571 TEQFFEAAGFNA

-644 GGVLVAGDFPILEY
+644 GGVLVEGDFPILEY

-721 IPVENNVITGGAT
+721 IPIENNVITGGAT
-734 LCEGADFGM
+734 LCECSDFGM

-753 GNFTYQWQKKEE
+753 GNFTYQWQRKEE
-765 GRSWEDIEENGNEK
+765 GHSWEDIEENGNGK
-779 DYIVGTLTT
+779 DYIVGTLTSS
-788 TTSFRRVVFSLAI
+788 TSFRRVVFSLAI
-801 RDESNVIEM
+801 RNESNVVEM

-830 EDTLTLTSF
+830 EDTLTLKSF

-847 EANQDFSWH
+847 EANQDFNWH
-856 TIANSEQDT
+856 TIANSQQDT
-865 TLLYNPSL
+865 NLVYNPSL

-904 SLETLQEGE
+904 SLEEIENGE

-920 PSRGQAHLNNTS
+920 PSKGQSILNNPTQQS
-932 QDYLSIRIFDSNA
+932 LFLTIFDSNA
-945 REIIAFETSE
+945 REIISFSSSDSQI
-955 KKLNLPIENLSNGIY
+955 NLPIQGLQSGIY
-970 ILRIENKTTQK
+970 FLRIENKQDK
-981 LVKDIKLILMK
+981 KQVKDIKIILMN

>member
-1 MKRKYNKKMNKNF
+1 MIGKMKKNF
-14 NFAKYFFVF
+14 DFVKYFFAF
-23 LIYFF
+23 LIFFF
-28 VSAQAIA
+28 VSSQLMAI
-35 VPADT
+35 PADT
-40 TMKNRRQSDN
+40 TMKSKRQSDN

-55 YLIGDEFVNFARSTD
+55 YLIGDEFVNFARSID

-76 NKNGDYCYAYLN
+76 NENGDYCYAYLN
-88 ENGDLTASSYLAANP
+88 ENGDLVASSYLASNP
-103 NQRTKA
+103 NQRTKT
-109 EIDFLSSINKN
+109 EIDFLSSINKR
-120 LIFSDNQITSRKE
+120 LTFSDNQITNRKS
-133 AFQKIETNYPTV
+133 AFQKIETNYPTT
-145 GENNL
+145 GNNNL

-172 ASQPGYN
+172 ASQPGYS

-201 NPMVVGPYTLSQ
+201 NPTVAGPYTLSQ
-213 PMAYYGATGPSFS
+213 PMAYYGAAGPYFS
-226 DVNPKAMISEAC
+226 DVNPKEMVSEAC
-238 VLADS
+238 ALADS

-249 FDMNNDGMLDA
+249 FDMNNDGKIDA

-271 STGESNAIWPHRWSI
+271 STGETNAIWPHRWSI
-286 YPFDSLDITF
+286 YPYDSLDITF
-296 DGVTLKDYSCSAEKM
+296 DGVTLRDYSCSAEKM

-381 EFDTLSLAGEYV
+381 DFDTLSLAGEYV
-393 LPPLL
+393 LPPLM

-417 ENRHQSSWDT
+417 ENRNQSSWDT
-427 YLPNSGGLIFHV
+427 YVPNSGGLIFHV
-439 KQEGDYNIN
+439 KREGDYNIN

-460 ADRNDADNTL
+460 ADRNDDENTL

-477 IQYNNF
+477 AQYNDF
-483 FTDYSQPNSILW
+483 FADYSQPNSILW

-516 SFRFMIPDSSAII
+516 RFRFMIPDSSAIV
-529 ETSHENVKLS
+529 ETIHESIKLS
-539 NTSYKVK
+539 NTSYQVK
-546 GFEVYEGIYNYTF
+546 GIEVYAGIYNYTF

-571 TEQFFETNEFNA
+571 TKQFFEADELNA

-610 TVYGQI
+610 TVYGRI

-644 GGVLVAGDFPILEY
+644 GGVLVEGDFPILEY

-711 APQKSATTDF
+711 ASQKSATTDF
-721 IPVENNVITGGAT
+721 IPIENNVITGGAT

-753 GNFTYQWQKKEE
+753 GNFTYQWQRKEE
-765 GRSWEDIEENGNEK
+765 GRSWEDIEENGNGK

-788 TTSFRRVVFSLAI
+788 TTSFRRVVFSFAI
-801 RDESNVIEM
+801 RNESNVVEM

-830 EDTLTLTSF
+830 EDTLTLKSF

-847 EANQDFSWH
+847 EANQDFNWH
-856 TIANSEQDT
+856 TIANSQQDT
-865 TLLYNPSL
+865 NLLYNPNL

-890 AYSDTLKINVIQDV
+890 AYSDTLKINVVQDV
-904 SLETLQEGE
+904 SLEEIVNGE

-920 PSRGQAHLNNTS
+920 PSKGQSILNNPTQQS
-932 QDYLSIRIFDSNA
+932 LFLTIFDSNA
-945 REIIAFETSE
+945 REIINFSSSDSQI
-955 KKLNLPIENLSNGIY
+955 NLPIQGLQSGIY
-970 ILRIENKTTQK
+970 FLRIENKQDK
-981 LVKDIKLILMK
+981 KQVKEIKIILMN

>member
-1 MKRKYNKKMNKNF
+1 MKKNF
-14 NFAKYFFVF
+14 DFVKYFFAF
-23 LIYFF
+23 LIFFF
-28 VSAQAIA
+28 VSSQLMAI
-35 VPADT
+35 PADT
-40 TMKNRRQSDN
+40 TMKSKRQSDN

-55 YLIGDEFVNFARSTD
+55 YLIGDEFVNFARSID

-76 NKNGDYCYAYLN
+76 NENGDYCYAYLN
-88 ENGDLTASSYLAANP
+88 ENGDLVASSYLASNP
-103 NQRTKA
+103 NQRTKT
-109 EIDFLSSINKN
+109 EIDFLSSINKR
-120 LIFSDNQITSRKE
+120 LTFSDNQITDRKS
-133 AFQKIETNYPTV
+133 AFQKIETNYPTT
-145 GENNL
+145 GNNNL

-172 ASQPGYN
+172 ASQPGYS

-201 NPMVVGPYTLSQ
+201 NPTVAGPYTLSQ
-213 PMAYYGATGPSFS
+213 PMAYYGAAGSYFS
-226 DVNPKAMISEAC
+226 DVNPKEMVSEAC
-238 VLADS
+238 ALADS

-249 FDMNNDGMLDA
+249 FDMNNDGKIDA
-260 VHVIFAGAGEA
+260 VHIIFAGAGEA
-271 STGESNAIWPHRWSI
+271 STGETNAIWPHRWSI
-286 YPFDSLDITF
+286 YPYDSLDITF
-296 DGVTLKDYSCSAEKM
+296 DGVTLRDYSCSAEKM

-381 EFDTLSLAGEYV
+381 DFDTLSLAGEYV
-393 LPPLL
+393 LPPLM

-417 ENRHQSSWDT
+417 ENRNQSSWDT
-427 YLPNSGGLIFHV
+427 YVPNSGGLIFHV
-439 KQEGDYNIN
+439 KREGDYNIN

-460 ADRNDADNTL
+460 ADRNDDENTL

-477 IQYNNF
+477 AQYNDF
-483 FTDYSQPNSILW
+483 FADYSQPNSILW

-516 SFRFMIPDSSAII
+516 RFRFMIPDSSAIV
-529 ETSHENVKLS
+529 ETIHESIKLS
-539 NTSYKVK
+539 NTSYQVK
-546 GFEVYEGIYNYTF
+546 GIEVYAGIYNYTF

-571 TEQFFETNEFNA
+571 TKQFFEANEFNA

-644 GGVLVAGDFPILEY
+644 GGVLVEGDFPILEY

-711 APQKSATTDF
+711 ASQKSATTDF
-721 IPVENNVITGGAT
+721 IPIENNVITGGAT

-753 GNFTYQWQKKEE
+753 GNFTYQWQRKEE
-765 GRSWEDIEENGNEK
+765 GRSWEDIEENGNGK

-788 TTSFRRVVFSLAI
+788 TTSFRRVVFSFAI
-801 RDESNVIEM
+801 RNESNVVEM

-830 EDTLTLTSF
+830 EDTLTLKSF

-847 EANQDFSWH
+847 EANQDFNWH
-856 TIANSEQDT
+856 TIANSQQDT
-865 TLLYNPSL
+865 NLLYNPSL

-890 AYSDTLKINVIQDV
+890 AYSDTLKINVVQDV
-904 SLETLQEGE
+904 SLEEIVNGE

-920 PSRGQAHLNNTS
+920 PSKGQSILNNPTQQS
-932 QDYLSIRIFDSNA
+932 LFLTIFDSNA
-945 REIIAFETSE
+945 REIINFSSSDSQI
-955 KKLNLPIENLSNGIY
+955 NLPIQGLQSGIY
-970 ILRIENKTTQK
+970 FLRIENKQDK
-981 LVKDIKLILMK
+981 KQVKEIKIILMN

>member
-1 MKRKYNKKMNKNF
+1 MNRNF
-14 NFAKYFFVF
+14 ELRKYFFV
-23 LIYFF
+23 LIIFF
-28 VSAQAIA
+28 FASLQAFA

-40 TMKNRRQSDN
+40 TMKSKRQSDS

-55 YLIGDEFVNFARSTD
+55 YLIGDEFVNFARSVD

-76 NKNGDYCYAYLN
+76 NQNGDYCYAYLN
-88 ENGDLTASSYLAANP
+88 ENGDLIASSYLASNP

-109 EIDFLSSINKN
+109 EIEFLSSINKR
-120 LIFSDNQITSRKE
+120 LTFSDSQITSRK
-133 AFQKIETNYPTV
+133 ASFQKIGTNYPTT
-145 GENNL
+145 GNNNL

-193 VSFGQLEL
+193 VSFGSLNL
-201 NPMVVGPYTLSQ
+201 NPTVVGPYTLSQ
-213 PMAYYGATGPSFS
+213 PMAYYGANASYFS
-226 DVNPKAMISEAC
+226 DVNPKEMISEGCA
-238 VLADS
+238 LADNDV
-243 EIDFSQ
+243 DFSQ
-249 FDMNNDGMLDA
+249 FDMNNDGIIDA

-271 STGESNAIWPHRWSI
+271 STGEGDAIWPHRWSI
-286 YPFDSLDITF
+286 YAYDSLDITF
-296 DGVTLKDYSCSAEKM
+296 DGVTLRDYSCSAEKM

-381 EFDTLSLAGEYV
+381 ELDTLSLAGEYL
-393 LPPLL
+393 LPPLM

-411 NEFFVF
+411 NEFFIF
-417 ENRHQSSWDT
+417 ENRQQSSWDT
-427 YLPNSGGLIFHV
+427 YIPNSGGLIFHV

-460 ADRNDADNTL
+460 ADRNDDESTL
-470 ATDVFPS
+470 STDVFPS
-477 IQYNNF
+477 VQYNNF
-483 FTDYSQPNSILW
+483 FTDYSLPNSILW
-495 SGESLNKPITRITRD
+495 SGETLNKPITRITRD

-516 SFRFMIPDSSAII
+516 RFRFMIPDSSAIV
-529 ETSHENVKLS
+529 ETVHGSIKLS

-546 GFEVYEGIYNYTF
+546 GLEIYEGLYEYEF
-559 KGFALDTLQDFS
+559 KGFAIDTLQDFS
-571 TEQFFETNEFNA
+571 TEQFFEANEFNA
-583 DSFSTVLT
+583 DTLSAILT
-591 NLLYAKTYYYRSA
+591 NLSYAKTYYYRTA

-610 TVYGQI
+610 TAYGQA

-644 GGVLVAGDFPILEY
+644 GGLLVAGDFPILEY

-669 TTTNVISFVGECET
+669 TTTNVISFVGELDN
-683 FTTQITGLEQATK
+683 FTTQLTGLEQATK

-704 TALGIKY
+704 TTLGIKY
-711 APQKSATTDF
+711 AAQKSATTDF

-734 LCEGADFGM
+734 LCEGSDFGM

-753 GNFTYQWQKKEE
+753 GNFTYQWQRKVN
-765 GRSWEDIEENGNEK
+765 GQAWEDIEEEGNAK
-779 DYIVGTLTT
+779 DYVVGTLSE

-801 RDESNVIEM
+801 RDESNVVEM
-810 KVLKSKGGKIEGKT
+810 KVLKSKGGKIEAKT

-830 EDTLTLTSF
+830 EDTLRLKSH

-847 EANQDFSWH
+847 EANQDFNWH

-865 TLLYNPSL
+865 NLLYNPSL
-873 LDTVY
+873 LDSVY

-904 SLETLQEGE
+904 SLEEIESGE

-920 PSRGQAHLNNTS
+920 PSRGHAHLNNAN
-932 QDYLSIRIFDSNA
+932 QDRLTIRIFDSNA
-945 REIIAFETSE
+945 REIIMFETADE
-955 KKLNLPIENLSNGIY
+955 KLNLPIENLSNGAY
-970 ILRIENKTTQK
+970 ILRIENKTTK
-981 LVKDIKLILMK
+981 KIVKDIKLILMK

>member
-1 MKRKYNKKMNKNF
+1 MKKNF
-14 NFAKYFFVF
+14 DFVKYFFAF
-23 LIYFF
+23 LIFFF
-28 VSAQAIA
+28 VSSQLMAI
-35 VPADT
+35 PADT
-40 TMKNRRQSDN
+40 TMKSKRQSDN

-55 YLIGDEFVNFARSTD
+55 YLIGDEFVNFARSID

-76 NKNGDYCYAYLN
+76 NENGDYCYAYLN
-88 ENGDLTASSYLAANP
+88 ENGDLVASSYLASNP
-103 NQRTKA
+103 NQRTKT
-109 EIDFLSSINKN
+109 EIDFLSSINKR
-120 LIFSDNQITSRKE
+120 LTFSDNQITNRKS
-133 AFQKIETNYPTV
+133 AFQKIETNYPTT
-145 GENNL
+145 GNNNL

-172 ASQPGYN
+172 ASQPGYS

-201 NPMVVGPYTLSQ
+201 NPTVAGPYTLSQ

-226 DVNPKAMISEAC
+226 DVNPKEMVSEAC
-238 VLADS
+238 ALADS

-249 FDMNNDGMLDA
+249 FDMNNDGIVDA

-271 STGESNAIWPHRWSI
+271 STGETDAIWPHRWSI
-286 YPFDSLDITF
+286 YPYDSLDITF
-296 DGVTLKDYSCSAEKM
+296 DGVTLRDYSCSAEKM

-340 GSGGQATAVNTWSI
+340 GSGGQATAINTWSI

-381 EFDTLSLAGEYV
+381 QLDTLEVAGEYV
-393 LPPLL
+393 LPPLM
-398 DSNKAYIITTPYE
+398 DSNKAYIITSPYE
-411 NEFFVF
+411 DEFFVF
-417 ENRHQSSWDT
+417 ENRNQSSWDT
-427 YLPNSGGLIFHV
+427 YVPNSGGLIFHV

-460 ADRNDADNTL
+460 ADRNDDDNTL

-477 IQYNNF
+477 AQYNNF
-483 FTDYSQPNSILW
+483 FADYSQPNSILW
-495 SGESLNKPITRITRD
+495 NGESLNKPITRITRD

-516 SFRFMIPDSSAII
+516 RFRFMIPDSSAIV
-529 ETSHENVKLS
+529 ETIHESIKLS
-539 NTSYKVK
+539 NTSYQVK
-546 GFEVYEGIYNYTF
+546 GVEVYAGIYNYTF

-571 TEQFFETNEFNA
+571 TEQFFEADGFNA

-591 NLLYAKTYYYRSA
+591 NLLYATTYYYRSA

-644 GGVLVAGDFPILEY
+644 GGVLVEGDFPILEY

-721 IPVENNVITGGAT
+721 IPIENNVITGGAT
-734 LCEGADFGM
+734 LCEGSDFGM

-753 GNFTYQWQKKEE
+753 GNFTYQWQRKEE
-765 GRSWEDIEENGNEK
+765 GRSWEDIEENGNGK
-779 DYIVGTLTT
+779 DYIVGTLTSS
-788 TTSFRRVVFSLAI
+788 TSFRRIVFSLAI
-801 RDESNVIEM
+801 RNESNVVEM

-830 EDTLTLTSF
+830 EDTLTLKSF

-847 EANQDFSWH
+847 EANQDFNWH
-856 TIANSEQDT
+856 TISDSQQDT
-865 TLLYNPSL
+865 NLLYNPSL

-904 SLETLQEGE
+904 SLEEIVNGE

-920 PSRGQAHLNNTS
+920 PSKGQSILNNPTQQS
-932 QDYLSIRIFDSNA
+932 LFLTIFDSNA
-945 REIIAFETSE
+945 REIISFSSSDSQI
-955 KKLNLPIENLSNGIY
+955 NLPIQGLQNGIY
-970 ILRIENKTTQK
+970 FLRIENKQDK
-981 LVKDIKLILMK
+981 KQVKEIKIILMN

>member
-1 MKRKYNKKMNKNF
+1 MKYF
-14 NFAKYFFVF
+14 TQLLKYFFV
-23 LIYFF
+23 LIIFF
-28 VSAQAIA
+28 YVSNKAMA

-40 TMKNRRQSDN
+40 TMKSITQSDK
-50 RLLDF
+50 RLLNF
-55 YLIGDEFVNFARSTD
+55 YLIGDEFINFGRSLD
-70 NYTLLL
+70 GYTLLL
-76 NKNGDYCYAYLN
+76 NENGDYCYAFID
-88 ENGDLTASSYLAANP
+88 ENGNLLPSNYLAS
-103 NQRTKA
+103 NQNLRTKS
-109 EIDFLSSINKN
+109 ENEFLSTIEKG
-120 LIFSDNQITSRKE
+120 LYFSKHQVVNRKQS
-133 AFQKIETNYPTV
+133 FQKIETNYPTV
-145 GENNL
+145 GNNNL

-157 ADRAFTYTREDFDSL
+157 ADRAFTYTRDDFDSL

-193 VSFGQLEL
+193 VSFGNL
-201 NPMVVGPYTLSQ
+201 NLIPTVVGPYTLSQ

-226 DVNPKAMISEAC
+226 DINPKEMVSEAC
-238 VLADS
+238 VLADNDV
-243 EIDFSQ
+243 DFSQ
-249 FDMNNDGMLDA
+249 FDMNNDGIVDA

-271 STGESNAIWPHRWSI
+271 STGESDAIWPHRWSI
-286 YPFDSLDITF
+286 YPSDGFNITF
-296 DGVTLKDYSCSAEKM
+296 DGVRLKDYSCSAEKM

-340 GSGGQATAVNTWSI
+340 GSGGRATAVNTWSI

-381 EFDTLSLAGEYV
+381 ELDTLSLAGEYV
-393 LPPLL
+393 LPPLM

-411 NEFFVF
+411 NEFFIF
-417 ENRHQSSWDT
+417 ENRQQSSWDT
-427 YLPNSGGLIFHV
+427 YIPNSGGLIFHV

-460 ADRNDADNTL
+460 ADRNDDESTL
-470 ATDVFPS
+470 STDVFPS
-477 IQYNNF
+477 AQYNNF
-483 FTDYSQPNSILW
+483 FTDYSLPNSILW
-495 SGESLNKPITRITRD
+495 SGETLNKPITRITRD

-516 SFRFMIPDSSAII
+516 RFRFMIPDSSAIV
-529 ETSHENVKLS
+529 ETVHGSIKLS

-546 GFEVYEGIYNYTF
+546 GIEVYEGLYEYGF

-571 TEQFFETNEFNA
+571 TEQFFEANEFNA
-583 DSFSTVLT
+583 DSFATILT

-610 TVYGQI
+610 TAYGQA

-624 QPILKTNSATNI
+624 QPILRTNSATNI

-669 TTTNVISFVGECET
+669 TTTNVISFVGELDT
-683 FTTQITGLEQATK
+683 FTTQLTGLEQATK
-696 YYFRTYAI
+696 YYFRAYAI

-711 APQKSATTDF
+711 ATQKFATTDF

-734 LCEGADFGM
+734 LCEGSDFGM

-753 GNFTYQWQKKEE
+753 GNFTYQWQRKVN
-765 GRSWEDIEENGNEK
+765 GQAWEDIEEDGNAK
-779 DYIVGTLTT
+779 DYVVGTLSK

-801 RDESNVIEM
+801 RDESNVVEM
-810 KVLKSKGGKIEGKT
+810 TVLKSKGGKIEAKT
-824 EWISSE
+824 DWISSE
-830 EDTLTLTSF
+830 EDTLRLKSH

-847 EANQDFSWH
+847 EANQDFNWH

-865 TLLYNPSL
+865 NLLYNPSL

-904 SLETLQEGE
+904 SLEEIESGE

-920 PSRGQAHLNNTS
+920 PSRGHAHLNNAN
-932 QDYLSIRIFDSNA
+932 QDRLTIRIFDSNA
-945 REIIAFETSE
+945 REIVMFETADE
-955 KKLNLPIENLSNGIY
+955 KLNLPIENLSNGAY
-970 ILRIENKTTQK
+970 ILRIENKTTK
-981 LVKDIKLILMK
+981 KIVKDIKLILMK